1 MSTTEKTTVSFILND
16 IPQTLSVNPL
26 RRFSDVLREDL
37 GLTGT
42 KVGCDAGDC
51 GACTILV
58 DGEQRYA
65 CLTAVGQL
73 EGHSARTVEGLAK
86 NGDLTALQQAFLD
99 EGAAQCGICTPG
111 MLMAAQSLLDRTPN
125 PTEPQV
131 LDALG
136 GVLCRCTGYTKI
148 VEAVLKAGQT
158 SASEATPPS
167 GSAVGSRMVKVDGK
181 QKLTGEEIFSAD
193 YAPEDSL
200 WLRAIRSP
208 HPRAKFTLAHPEK
221 VLNKYPGI
229 VKILTADDVTGNN
242 GFGIYPHIKDQPVL
256 AKDHVRFRGEAVVAL
271 VGERDAVESVS
282 EEDLGL
288 TWEPLEAI
296 RGWDAA
302 LSGKLEPVQAEIP
315 DNILAEGLLKKND
328 VEKAFA
334 ESFAVAEGNWTTSAV
349 EHGYI
354 EPEAGYARKVGQR
367 LEIFVCTQSPYMD
380 QTEVAQVLGLELE
393 QIRIIPSAVGGAF
406 GGKLDLSVQP
416 LVALAAWILE
426 RPVRCIYTRPE
437 SLASTTKRHPVQM
450 RAKAGCTRDGML
462 TAYEYHGDFNTGAYA
477 SWGPTVADRVPI
489 HCSGPYFV
497 PNVFAKTR
505 ALLTNESP
513 SGAFRGFGTPQ
524 AAIANDALL
533 DELAEKVGMDALD
546 FRIKNALRKGDRTP
560 TNQLLENSVGQL
572 ECLESLKSRW
582 DSWRKEAEVFN
593 QKNTKLKRGVGC
605 GSAWYGC
612 GNTSLSNPS
621 TIRVG
626 INGEGKLTLYNGA
639 MDIGQGANTIM
650 VQICADALGLPA
662 SQFEYVMGD
671 TDLTA
676 DAGKTSASRQA
687 FVSGK
692 ATQLAGE
699 HLRTQII
706 HLAEATENA
715 TLHLEQ
721 NGTSGSGEIIVA
733 DETGEHVI
741 VLADILPQTNGDVL
755 TGEGT
760 FDPPTTPLDENR
772 QGSPYATYGFGAHIA
787 EVEVDIMLG
796 TTKVL
801 RLAAAHDVGKTIN
814 PTLVE
819 GQIHGGVAQG
829 LGLALMEEYVQ
840 GVSENLHDY
849 LLPTVGDMPEI
860 EVILIEDPEPLGPY
874 GAKGIG
880 EHALIPTAP
889 AILGGIKHA
898 TGVSIRHVPATPDR
912 VFTAL
917 QEAGKNNG

>member
-16 IPQTLSVNPL
+16 LPQTLAVNPL

-73 EGHSARTVEGLAK
+73 EGHNARTVEGLAK

-99 EGAAQCGICTPG
+99 EGAAQCGICSPG

-158 SASEATPPS
+158 SSSEPTPSS

-181 QKLTGEEIFSAD
+181 QKVTGEEIYSAD
-193 YAPEDSL
+193 YTPEDSL

-208 HPRAKFTLAHPEK
+208 HPRAKFTLAQPEK
-221 VLNKYPGI
+221 VLKKYPGI
-229 VKILTADDVTGNN
+229 IKILTADDVTGNN

-271 VGERDAVESVS
+271 IGERENVESVS

-296 RGWDAA
+296 RGCDAA
-302 LSGKLEPVQAEIP
+302 LSGKLEPVQSEIV
-315 DNILAEGLLKKND
+315 DNILAEGFLKKND

-334 ESFAVAEGNWTTSAV
+334 ESFAVAEGVWTTSAV
-349 EHGYI
+349 EHGYL
-354 EPEAGYARKVGQR
+354 EPEAGYATKIGQR

-380 QTEVAQVLGLELE
+380 QTEVAQFLGIEPG
-393 QIRIIPSAVGGAF
+393 QVRIIPSAVGGGF
-406 GGKLDLSVQP
+406 GGKLDISVQP
-416 LVALAAWILE
+416 LVALAAWILG
-426 RPVRCIYTRPE
+426 RPVRSIYTRPE
-437 SLASTTKRHPVQM
+437 SMVSTTKRHPVQM
-450 RAKAGCTRDGML
+450 SARAGCSKDGKL

-477 SWGPTVADRVPI
+477 SWGPTVADRVPV

-497 PNVFAKTR
+497 PNVLSQSR

-533 DELAEKVGMDALD
+533 DVLAEKIGMDALE
-546 FRIKNALRKGDRTP
+546 FRIKNALRKGDRTA
-560 TNQLLENSVGQL
+560 TNQLLENSVGQV

-582 DSWRKEAEVFN
+582 VKWRKQAEDFN
-593 QKNTKLKRGVGC
+593 QNNKNVKRGVGC

-639 MDIGQGANTIM
+639 MDIGQGTNTIM

-699 HLRTQII
+699 HLRGQII
-706 HLAEATENA
+706 QLAEASENA
-715 TLHLEQ
+715 TLYLEQ
-721 NGTSGSGEIIVA
+721 NGSVGSGKLIVE
-733 DETGEHVI
+733 DEAGEHVI

-760 FDPPTTPLDENR
+760 FDPPTTTLDENG

-787 EVEVDIMLG
+787 EVEVDTLLG

-814 PTLVE
+814 PTQVE
-819 GQIHGGVAQG
+819 GQIQGGIAQG
-829 LGLALMEEYVQ
+829 LGMALMEEYVQ
-840 GVSENLHDY
+840 CVSENLHDY
-849 LLPTVGDMPEI
+849 LMPTVGDMPEI
-860 EVILIEDPEPLGPY
+860 EIILIEDPEPLGPY

-889 AILGGIKHA
+889 AILAGIKHA
-898 TGVSIRHVPATPDR
+898 TGISIRHVPATPDR

-917 QEAGKNNG
+917 QEAGK

>member
-16 IPQTLSVNPL
+16 LPQTLAVNPL

-73 EGHSARTVEGLAK
+73 EGHNARTVEGLAK
-86 NGDLTALQQAFLD
+86 NGDLTPLQQAFLD

-125 PTEPQV
+125 PTEAQV

-158 SASEATPPS
+158 SSSEPTPSS

-181 QKLTGEEIFSAD
+181 QKVTGEEIYSAD
-193 YAPEDSL
+193 YTPEDSL

-208 HPRAKFTLAHPEK
+208 HPRAKFTLAQPEK
-221 VLNKYPGI
+221 VLKKYPGI
-229 VKILTADDVTGNN
+229 IKILTADDVTGNN
-242 GFGIYPHIKDQPVL
+242 GFGIYAHIKDQPVL

-271 VGERDAVESVS
+271 IGERENVESVS

-296 RGWDAA
+296 RGCDAA
-302 LSGKLEPVQAEIP
+302 LSGKLEPVQSEIV
-315 DNILAEGLLKKND
+315 DNILAEGFLKKND

-334 ESFAVAEGNWTTSAV
+334 ESFAVAEGVWTTSAV
-349 EHGYI
+349 EHGYL
-354 EPEAGYARKVGQR
+354 EPEAGYARKIGQR

-380 QTEVAQVLGLELE
+380 QTEVAQFLGIEPG
-393 QIRIIPSAVGGAF
+393 QVRIIPSAVGGGF
-406 GGKLDLSVQP
+406 GGKLDISVQP
-416 LVALAAWILE
+416 LVALAAWILG
-426 RPVRCIYTRPE
+426 RPVRSIYTRPE
-437 SLASTTKRHPVQM
+437 SMVSTTKRHPVQM
-450 RAKAGCTRDGML
+450 SARAGCSKDGKL

-477 SWGPTVADRVPI
+477 SWGPTVADRVPV

-497 PNVFAKTR
+497 PNVLSQSR

-533 DELAEKVGMDALD
+533 DVLAEKIGMDALE
-546 FRIKNALRKGDRTP
+546 FRFKNALRKGDRTA
-560 TNQLLENSVGQL
+560 TNQLLENSVGQV

-582 DSWRKEAEVFN
+582 VKWRKQAEDFN
-593 QKNTKLKRGVGC
+593 QNNKNVKRGVGC

-639 MDIGQGANTIM
+639 MDIGQGTNTIM

-699 HLRTQII
+699 HLRGQII
-706 HLAEATENA
+706 QLAEASENA
-715 TLHLEQ
+715 TLYLEQ
-721 NGTSGSGEIIVA
+721 NGTVGSGKLIVE
-733 DETGEHVI
+733 DEAGEHVI

-760 FDPPTTPLDENR
+760 FDPPTTTLDENG

-787 EVEVDIMLG
+787 EVEVDTLLG

-814 PTLVE
+814 PTQVE
-819 GQIHGGVAQG
+819 GQIQGGIAQG
-829 LGLALMEEYVQ
+829 LGMALMEEYVQ
-840 GVSENLHDY
+840 CVSENLHDY
-849 LLPTVGDMPEI
+849 LMPTVGDMPEI
-860 EVILIEDPEPLGPY
+860 EIILIEDPEPLGPY

-889 AILGGIKHA
+889 AILAGIKHA
-898 TGVSIRHVPATPDR
+898 TGISIRHVPATPDR

-917 QEAGKNNG
+917 QEAGK

>member
-16 IPQTLSVNPL
+16 LPQTLAVNPL

-73 EGHSARTVEGLAK
+73 EGHNARTVEGLAK

-125 PTEPQV
+125 PTEAQV

-158 SASEATPPS
+158 SSSEPTPSS

-181 QKLTGEEIFSAD
+181 QKVTGEEIYSAD

-208 HPRAKFTLAHPEK
+208 HPRAKFTLAQPEK
-221 VLNKYPGI
+221 VLKKYPGI
-229 VKILTADDVTGNN
+229 IKILTADDVTGNN

-271 VGERDAVESVS
+271 IGERENVESVS

-296 RGWDAA
+296 RGCDAA
-302 LSGKLEPVQAEIP
+302 LSGKLEPVQSEIV
-315 DNILAEGLLKKND
+315 DNILAEGFLKKND

-334 ESFAVAEGNWTTSAV
+334 ESFAVAEGVWTTSAV
-349 EHGYI
+349 EHGYL
-354 EPEAGYARKVGQR
+354 EPEAGYATKIGQR

-380 QTEVAQVLGLELE
+380 QTEVAQFLGIEPG
-393 QIRIIPSAVGGAF
+393 QVRIIPSAVGGGF
-406 GGKLDLSVQP
+406 GGKLDISVQP
-416 LVALAAWILE
+416 LVALAAWILG
-426 RPVRCIYTRPE
+426 RPVRSIYTRPE
-437 SLASTTKRHPVQM
+437 SMVSTTKRHPVQM
-450 RAKAGCTRDGML
+450 SARAGCSKDGKL

-477 SWGPTVADRVPI
+477 SWGPTVADRVPV

-497 PNVFAKTR
+497 PNVLSQSR

-533 DELAEKVGMDALD
+533 DVLAEKIGMDALE
-546 FRIKNALRKGDRTP
+546 FRIKNALRKGDRTA
-560 TNQLLENSVGQL
+560 TNQLLENSVGQV

-582 DSWRKEAEVFN
+582 VKWRKQAEDFN
-593 QKNTKLKRGVGC
+593 QNNKNVKRGVGC

-639 MDIGQGANTIM
+639 MDIGQGTNTIM

-699 HLRTQII
+699 HLRGQII
-706 HLAEATENA
+706 QLAEASENA
-715 TLHLEQ
+715 TLYLEQ
-721 NGTSGSGEIIVA
+721 NGTVGSGKLIVE
-733 DETGEHVI
+733 DESGEHVI

-760 FDPPTTPLDENR
+760 FDPPTTTLDENG

-787 EVEVDIMLG
+787 EVEVDTLLG

-814 PTLVE
+814 PTQVE
-819 GQIHGGVAQG
+819 GQIQGGIAQG
-829 LGLALMEEYVQ
+829 LGMALMEEYVQ
-840 GVSENLHDY
+840 CVSENLHDY
-849 LLPTVGDMPEI
+849 LMPTVGDMPEI
-860 EVILIEDPEPLGPY
+860 EIILIEDPEPLGPY

-889 AILGGIKHA
+889 AILAGIKHA
-898 TGVSIRHVPATPDR
+898 TGISIRHVPATPDR

-917 QEAGKNNG
+917 QEAGK

>member
-16 IPQTLSVNPL
+16 LPQTLTVNPL

-37 GLTGT
+37 GLIGT

-73 EGHSARTVEGLAK
+73 EGHNAHTVEGLAK
-86 NGDLTALQQAFLD
+86 NSDLTALQQAFLD

-131 LDALG
+131 LDALS

-148 VEAVLKAGQT
+148 VEAVLKAGKT
-158 SASEATPPS
+158 SSSEPTPPS

-181 QKLTGEEIFSAD
+181 QKVTGEEIYSAD
-193 YAPEDSL
+193 YAPKDSL

-208 HPRAKFTLAHPEK
+208 HPRAKFTLAQPEK
-221 VLNKYPGI
+221 VLKKYPGI
-229 VKILTADDVTGNN
+229 IKILTAHDVTGNN

-271 VGERDAVESVS
+271 IGERENVESVS

-296 RGWDAA
+296 RGCDAA
-302 LSGKLEPVQAEIP
+302 LSGKLEPVQSEIV
-315 DNILAEGLLKKND
+315 DNILAEGFLKKND

-334 ESFAVAEGNWTTSAV
+334 ESFAVAEGVWTTSAV
-349 EHGYI
+349 EHGYL
-354 EPEAGYARKVGQR
+354 EPEAGYATKIGQR

-380 QTEVAQVLGLELE
+380 QTEVAQFLGIEPG
-393 QIRIIPSAVGGAF
+393 QVRIITSAVGGGF
-406 GGKLDLSVQP
+406 GGKLDISVQP
-416 LVALAAWILE
+416 LVALAAWILG
-426 RPVRCIYTRPE
+426 RPVRSIYTRPE
-437 SLASTTKRHPVQM
+437 SMVSTTKRHPVQM
-450 RAKAGCTRDGML
+450 SARAGCSKDGKL

-477 SWGPTVADRVPI
+477 SWGPTVADRVPV

-497 PNVFAKTR
+497 PNVLSQSR

-533 DELAEKVGMDALD
+533 DVLAEKIGMDALE
-546 FRIKNALRKGDRTP
+546 FRIKNALRKGDRTA
-560 TNQLLENSVGQL
+560 TNQLLENSVGQV

-582 DSWRKEAEVFN
+582 VKWRKQAEDFN
-593 QKNTKLKRGVGC
+593 QNNKNVKRGVGC
-605 GSAWYGC
+605 GSTWYGC

-662 SQFEYVMGD
+662 SQFKYVMGD

-699 HLRTQII
+699 HLRGQII
-706 HLAEATENA
+706 QLAEASENA
-715 TLHLEQ
+715 TLYLEQ
-721 NGTSGSGEIIVA
+721 NGSVGSGKLIVE
-733 DETGEHVI
+733 DESGEHVI

-760 FDPPTTPLDENR
+760 FDPPTTTLDENG

-787 EVEVDIMLG
+787 EVEVDALLG

-814 PTLVE
+814 PTQVE
-819 GQIHGGVAQG
+819 GQIQGGIAQG
-829 LGLALMEEYVQ
+829 LGMALMEEYVQ
-840 GVSENLHDY
+840 CVSENLHDY
-849 LLPTVGDMPEI
+849 LMPTVGDMPEI
-860 EVILIEDPEPLGPY
+860 EIILIEDPEPLGPY

-889 AILGGIKHA
+889 AILAGIKHA
-898 TGVSIRHVPATPDR
+898 IGISIRHVPATPDR

-917 QEAGKNNG
+917 QEAGK

>member
-16 IPQTLSVNPL
+16 LPQTLAVNPL

-73 EGHSARTVEGLAK
+73 EGHNARTVEGLAK

-99 EGAAQCGICTPG
+99 EGAAQCGICSPG

-158 SASEATPPS
+158 SSSEPTPSS

-181 QKLTGEEIFSAD
+181 QKVTGEEIYSAD

-208 HPRAKFTLAHPEK
+208 HPRAKFTLAQPEK
-221 VLNKYPGI
+221 VLKKYPGI
-229 VKILTADDVTGNN
+229 IKILTADDVTGNN
-242 GFGIYPHIKDQPVL
+242 GFGIYAHIKDQPVL

-271 VGERDAVESVS
+271 IGERENVESVS

-296 RGWDAA
+296 RGCDAA
-302 LSGKLEPVQAEIP
+302 LSGKLEPVQSEIV
-315 DNILAEGLLKKND
+315 DNILAEGFLKKND

-334 ESFAVAEGNWTTSAV
+334 ESFAVAEGVWTTSAV
-349 EHGYI
+349 EHGYL
-354 EPEAGYARKVGQR
+354 EPEAGYATKIGQR

-380 QTEVAQVLGLELE
+380 QTEVAQFLGIEPG
-393 QIRIIPSAVGGAF
+393 QVRIIPSAVGGGF
-406 GGKLDLSVQP
+406 GGKLDISVQP
-416 LVALAAWILE
+416 LVALAAWILG
-426 RPVRCIYTRPE
+426 RPVRSIYTRPE
-437 SLASTTKRHPVQM
+437 SMVSTTKRHPVQM
-450 RAKAGCTRDGML
+450 SARAGCSKDGKL

-477 SWGPTVADRVPI
+477 SWGPTVADRVPV

-497 PNVFAKTR
+497 PNVLSQSR

-533 DELAEKVGMDALD
+533 DVLAEKIGMDALE
-546 FRIKNALRKGDRTP
+546 FRIKNALRKGDRTA
-560 TNQLLENSVGQL
+560 TNQLLENSVGQV

-582 DSWRKEAEVFN
+582 VKWRKQAEDFN
-593 QKNTKLKRGVGC
+593 QNNKNVKRGVGC

-639 MDIGQGANTIM
+639 MDIGQGTNTIM

-699 HLRTQII
+699 HLRGQII
-706 HLAEATENA
+706 QLAEASENA
-715 TLHLEQ
+715 TLYLEQ
-721 NGTSGSGEIIVA
+721 NGSVGSGKLIVE
-733 DETGEHVI
+733 DESGEHVI

-760 FDPPTTPLDENR
+760 FDPPTTTLDENG

-787 EVEVDIMLG
+787 EVEVDTLLG

-814 PTLVE
+814 PTQVE
-819 GQIHGGVAQG
+819 GQIQGGIAQG
-829 LGLALMEEYVQ
+829 LGMALMEEYVQ
-840 GVSENLHDY
+840 CVSENLHDY
-849 LLPTVGDMPEI
+849 LMPTVGDMPEI
-860 EVILIEDPEPLGPY
+860 EIILIEDPEPLGPY

-889 AILGGIKHA
+889 AILAGIKHA
-898 TGVSIRHVPATPDR
+898 TGISIRHVPATPDR

-917 QEAGKNNG
+917 QEAGK

>member
-16 IPQTLSVNPL
+16 LPQTLAVNPL

-73 EGHSARTVEGLAK
+73 EGHNARTVEGLAK

-125 PTEPQV
+125 PTEAQV

-158 SASEATPPS
+158 SSSEPTPSS

-181 QKLTGEEIFSAD
+181 QKVTGEEIYSAD
-193 YAPEDSL
+193 YTPEDSL

-208 HPRAKFTLAHPEK
+208 HPRAKFTLAQPEK
-221 VLNKYPGI
+221 VLKIYPGI
-229 VKILTADDVTGNN
+229 IKILTADDVTGNN

-271 VGERDAVESVS
+271 IGERENVESVS

-296 RGWDAA
+296 RGCDAA
-302 LSGKLEPVQAEIP
+302 LSGKLEPVQSEIV
-315 DNILAEGLLKKND
+315 DNILAEGFLKKND
-328 VEKAFA
+328 AEKAFT
-334 ESFAVAEGNWTTSAV
+334 ESFAVAEGVWTTSAV
-349 EHGYI
+349 EHGYL
-354 EPEAGYARKVGQR
+354 EPEAGYARKIGQR

-380 QTEVAQVLGLELE
+380 QTEVAQFLGIEPG
-393 QIRIIPSAVGGAF
+393 QVRIIPSAVGGGF
-406 GGKLDLSVQP
+406 GGKLDISVQP
-416 LVALAAWILE
+416 LVALAAWILG
-426 RPVRCIYTRPE
+426 RPVRSIYTRPE
-437 SLASTTKRHPVQM
+437 SMVSTTKRHPVQM
-450 RAKAGCTRDGML
+450 SARAGCSKDGKL

-477 SWGPTVADRVPI
+477 SWGPTVADRVPV

-497 PNVFAKTR
+497 PNVLSQSR

-533 DELAEKVGMDALD
+533 DVLAEKIGMDALE
-546 FRIKNALRKGDRTP
+546 FRIKNALRKGDRTA
-560 TNQLLENSVGQL
+560 TNQLLENSVGQV

-582 DSWRKEAEVFN
+582 VKWRKQAEDFN
-593 QKNTKLKRGVGC
+593 QNNKNVKRGVGC

-639 MDIGQGANTIM
+639 MDIGQGTNTIM

-699 HLRTQII
+699 HLRGQII
-706 HLAEATENA
+706 QLAEASENA
-715 TLHLEQ
+715 TLYLEQ
-721 NGTSGSGEIIVA
+721 NGSVGSGKLIVE
-733 DETGEHVI
+733 DESGEHVI

-760 FDPPTTPLDENR
+760 FDPPTTTLDENG

-787 EVEVDIMLG
+787 EVEVDTLLG

-814 PTLVE
+814 PTQVE
-819 GQIHGGVAQG
+819 GQIQGGIAQG
-829 LGLALMEEYVQ
+829 LGMALMEEYVQ
-840 GVSENLHDY
+840 CVSENLHDY
-849 LLPTVGDMPEI
+849 LMPTVGDMPEI
-860 EVILIEDPEPLGPY
+860 EIILIEDPEPLGPY

-889 AILGGIKHA
+889 AILAGIKHA
-898 TGVSIRHVPATPDR
+898 TGISIRHVPATPDR

-917 QEAGKNNG
+917 QEAGK

>member
-1 MSTTEKTTVSFILND
+1 MSTTEKTTVTFILND
-16 IPQTLSVNPL
+16 LPQTLAVNPL

-73 EGHSARTVEGLAK
+73 EGHNARTVEGLAK

-131 LDALG
+131 LDALS

-148 VEAVLKAGQT
+148 VEAVLKTGQT
-158 SASEATPPS
+158 ASESVPET

-181 QKLTGEEIFSAD
+181 QKVTGDEIYSAD

-208 HPRAKFTLAHPEK
+208 HPRAKFTLAQPEK
-221 VLNKYPGI
+221 VLKKYPGI
-229 VKILTADDVTGNN
+229 IKIITADDVTGNN

-271 VGERDAVESVS
+271 IGERENVESAS

-296 RGWDAA
+296 RGCDAA
-302 LSGKLEPVQAEIP
+302 LSGKLEPVQSEIV
-315 DNILAEGLLKKND
+315 DNILAEGFLKKND
-328 VEKAFA
+328 AEKAFT
-334 ESFAVAEGNWTTSAV
+334 ESFAVAEGVWTTSAV
-349 EHGYI
+349 EHGYL
-354 EPEAGYARKVGQR
+354 EPEAGYARKIGQR

-380 QTEVAQVLGLELE
+380 QTEVAQFLGIEPR
-393 QIRIIPSAVGGAF
+393 QVRIIPSAVGGGF
-406 GGKLDLSVQP
+406 GGKLDISVQP
-416 LVALAAWILE
+416 LVALAAWILG
-426 RPVRCIYTRPE
+426 RPVRSIYTRPE
-437 SLASTTKRHPVQM
+437 SMVSTTKRHPVQM
-450 RAKAGCTRDGML
+450 SARAGCSKDGKL
-462 TAYEYHGDFNTGAYA
+462 TAYEYHGNFNTGAYA
-477 SWGPTVADRVPI
+477 SWGPTVADRVPV

-497 PNVFAKTR
+497 PNVLSQSR

-533 DELAEKVGMDALD
+533 DVLAEKIGMDALE
-546 FRIKNALRKGDRTP
+546 FRIKNALRKGDRTA
-560 TNQLLENSVGQL
+560 TNQLLENSVGQV

-582 DSWRKEAEVFN
+582 VKWRKQAEDFN
-593 QKNTKLKRGVGC
+593 QNNKNVKRGVGC

-639 MDIGQGANTIM
+639 MDIGQGTNTIM

-699 HLRTQII
+699 HLRGQII
-706 HLAEATENA
+706 QLAEASENA
-715 TLHLEQ
+715 TLYLEQ
-721 NGTSGSGEIIVA
+721 NGSVGSGKLIVE
-733 DETGEHVI
+733 DESGEHVI

-760 FDPPTTPLDENR
+760 FDPPTTTLDENG

-787 EVEVDIMLG
+787 EVEVDTLLG

-814 PTLVE
+814 PTQVE
-819 GQIHGGVAQG
+819 GQIQGGIAQG
-829 LGLALMEEYVQ
+829 LGMALMEEYVQ
-840 GVSENLHDY
+840 CVSENLHDY
-849 LLPTVGDMPEI
+849 LMPTVGDMPEI
-860 EVILIEDPEPLGPY
+860 EIILIEDPEPLGPY

-889 AILGGIKHA
+889 AILAGIKHA

-917 QEAGKNNG
+917 QEAGK

>member
-16 IPQTLSVNPL
+16 LPQTLAVNPL

-73 EGHSARTVEGLAK
+73 EGHNARTVEGLAK

-125 PTEPQV
+125 PTEAQV

-158 SASEATPPS
+158 SSSEPTPSS

-181 QKLTGEEIFSAD
+181 QKVTGEEIYSAD
-193 YAPEDSL
+193 YTPEDSL

-208 HPRAKFTLAHPEK
+208 HPRAKFTLAQPEK
-221 VLNKYPGI
+221 VLKKYPGI
-229 VKILTADDVTGNN
+229 IKILTADDVTGNN

-271 VGERDAVESVS
+271 IGERENVESVS

-296 RGWDAA
+296 RGCDAA
-302 LSGKLEPVQAEIP
+302 LSGKLEPVQSEIV
-315 DNILAEGLLKKND
+315 DNILAEGFLKKND

-334 ESFAVAEGNWTTSAV
+334 ESFAVAEGVWTTSAV
-349 EHGYI
+349 EHGYL
-354 EPEAGYARKVGQR
+354 EPEAGYATKIGQR

-380 QTEVAQVLGLELE
+380 QTEVAQFLGIEPG
-393 QIRIIPSAVGGAF
+393 QVRIIPSAVGGGF
-406 GGKLDLSVQP
+406 GGKLDISVQP
-416 LVALAAWILE
+416 LVALAAWILG
-426 RPVRCIYTRPE
+426 RPVRSIYTRPE
-437 SLASTTKRHPVQM
+437 SMVSTTKRHPVQM
-450 RAKAGCTRDGML
+450 SARAGCSKDGKL

-477 SWGPTVADRVPI
+477 SWGPTVADRVPV

-497 PNVFAKTR
+497 PNVLSQSR

-533 DELAEKVGMDALD
+533 DVLAEKIGMDALE
-546 FRIKNALRKGDRTP
+546 FRIKNALRKGDRTA
-560 TNQLLENSVGQL
+560 TNQLLENSVGQV

-582 DSWRKEAEVFN
+582 VKWRKQAEDFN
-593 QKNTKLKRGVGC
+593 QNNKNVKRGVGC

-639 MDIGQGANTIM
+639 MDIGQGTNTIM

-699 HLRTQII
+699 HLRGQII
-706 HLAEATENA
+706 QLAEASENA
-715 TLHLEQ
+715 TLYLEQ
-721 NGTSGSGEIIVA
+721 NGSVGSGELIVE
-733 DETGEHVI
+733 DESGEHVI

-755 TGEGT
+755 TGEGM
-760 FDPPTTPLDENR
+760 FDPPTTTLDENG

-787 EVEVDIMLG
+787 EVEVDTLLG

-814 PTLVE
+814 PTQVE
-819 GQIHGGVAQG
+819 GQIQGGIAQG
-829 LGLALMEEYVQ
+829 LGMALMEEYVQ
-840 GVSENLHDY
+840 CVSENLHDY
-849 LLPTVGDMPEI
+849 LMPTVGDMPEI
-860 EVILIEDPEPLGPY
+860 EIILIEDPEPLGPY

-889 AILGGIKHA
+889 AILAGIKHA
-898 TGVSIRHVPATPDR
+898 TGISIRHVPATPDR

-917 QEAGKNNG
+917 QEAGK

>member
-1 MSTTEKTTVSFILND
+1 MSKIQKTTVSFTLND
-16 IPQTLSVNPL
+16 LPQTLSVNPL
-26 RRFSDVLREDL
+26 RRFSDILRKDL

-51 GACTILV
+51 GACTILI

-65 CLTAVGQL
+65 CLTAIGQL
-73 EGHSARTVEGLAK
+73 EGHKIRTVEGLAK
-86 NGDLTALQQAFLD
+86 NGDLNLLQQAFLD

-111 MLMAAQSLLDRTPN
+111 MLMAAKSLLDRTPK
-125 PTEPQV
+125 PTEKQV
-131 LDALG
+131 LEALS

-148 VEAVLKAGQT
+148 VEAVLKARQT
-158 SASEATPPS
+158 SLEPVDEAGT
-167 GSAVGSRMVKVDGK
+167 AVGSRMAKVDGK
-181 QKLTGEEIFSAD
+181 QKLTGEEIYSAD
-193 YAPEDSL
+193 HAPEDSL
-200 WLRAIRSP
+200 WLRTIRSP
-208 HPRAKFTLAHPEK
+208 HPRAKFTLNQPENA
-221 VLNKYPGI
+221 LRNNPGL
-229 VKILTADDVTGNN
+229 VKIFTSEDITGNN

-256 AKDHVRFRGEAVVAL
+256 AEGHVRFRGEAVIAL
-271 VGERDAVESVS
+271 VGERESVESVS

-296 RGWDAA
+296 RGWDMA
-302 LSGKLEPVQAEIP
+302 LSGKLKPVQSEIV
-315 DNILAEGLLKKND
+315 DNILAEGFLKKND
-328 VEKAFA
+328 VDKAFA
-334 ESFAVAEGNWTTSAV
+334 DSFVVAEGDWTTSAV

-354 EPEAGYARKVGQR
+354 EPEAGFARKVGQR

-380 QTEVAQVLGLELE
+380 QTEVAQFLGLEPE
-393 QIRIIPSAVGGAF
+393 QIRIIPSAVGGGF
-406 GGKLDLSVQP
+406 GGKLDISVQP
-416 LVALAAWILE
+416 LVALAAWILD

-437 SLASTTKRHPVQM
+437 SMVSTTKRHPVQM
-450 RAKAGCTRDGML
+450 SAKAGCSKDGKL

-497 PNVFAKTR
+497 PNVLAKTR

-533 DELAEKVGMDALD
+533 DELAEKIGMDALE

-560 TNQLLENSVGQL
+560 TNQLLEKSVGQV

-582 DSWRKEAEVFN
+582 RKWRKEAEIFN
-593 QKNTKLKRGVGC
+593 QNNTNIKRGVGC

-626 INGEGKLTLYNGA
+626 INGKGKLTLYNGA

-650 VQICADALGLPA
+650 VQICSDALGLPA

-699 HLRTQII
+699 NLRLQII
-706 HLAEATENA
+706 QLSEASENA
-715 TLHLEQ
+715 NLRLEQ
-721 NGTSGSGEIIVA
+721 NKNVGSGKLIVE
-733 DETGEHVI
+733 DEAGEHVI
-741 VLADILPQTNGDVL
+741 VLADILPQSNGDVL
-755 TGEGT
+755 IGEGM
-760 FDPPTTPLDENR
+760 FDPPTTTLDENG

-787 EVEVDIMLG
+787 EVEVDILLG

-801 RLAAAHDVGKTIN
+801 RMAAAHDLGKTIN
-814 PTLVE
+814 PTQVE
-819 GQIHGGVAQG
+819 GQIQGGIAQG
-829 LGLALMEEYVQ
+829 LGMALMEEYIQ
-840 GVSENLHDY
+840 CVSENLHDY
-849 LLPTVGDMPEI
+849 LMPTVGDMPEI
-860 EVILIEDPEPLGPY
+860 DIILIEDPEPLGPY

-889 AILGGIKHA
+889 AILAGIKHA
-898 TGVSIRHVPATPDR
+898 TGVSIRHLPATPDR
-912 VFTAL
+912 VYTAIK
-917 QEAGKNNG
+917 ESGNNYE

>member
-1 MSTTEKTTVSFILND
+1 
-16 IPQTLSVNPL
+16 
-26 RRFSDVLREDL
+26 
-37 GLTGT
+37 
-42 KVGCDAGDC
+42 
-51 GACTILV
+51 
-58 DGEQRYA
+58 
-65 CLTAVGQL
+65 
-73 EGHSARTVEGLAK
+73 
-86 NGDLTALQQAFLD
+86 
-99 EGAAQCGICTPG
+99 

-131 LDALG
+131 LDALS

-158 SASEATPPS
+158 SSESVPET

-181 QKLTGEEIFSAD
+181 QKVTGDEIYSAD

-208 HPRAKFTLAHPEK
+208 HPRAKFTLAQPEK
-221 VLNKYPGI
+221 VLKKYPGI
-229 VKILTADDVTGNN
+229 IKIITADDVTGNN

-271 VGERDAVESVS
+271 IGERENVESAS

-296 RGWDAA
+296 RGCDAA
-302 LSGKLEPVQAEIP
+302 LSGKLEPVQSEIV
-315 DNILAEGLLKKND
+315 DNILAEGFLKKND
-328 VEKAFA
+328 AEKAFT
-334 ESFAVAEGNWTTSAV
+334 ESFAVAEGVWTTSAV
-349 EHGYI
+349 EHGYL
-354 EPEAGYARKVGQR
+354 EPEAGYARKIGQR

-380 QTEVAQVLGLELE
+380 QTEVAQFLGIEPR
-393 QIRIIPSAVGGAF
+393 QVRIIPSAVGGGF
-406 GGKLDLSVQP
+406 GGKLDISVQP
-416 LVALAAWILE
+416 LVALAAWILG
-426 RPVRCIYTRPE
+426 RPVRSIYTRPE
-437 SLASTTKRHPVQM
+437 SMVSTTKRHPVQM
-450 RAKAGCTRDGML
+450 SARAGCSKDGKL
-462 TAYEYHGDFNTGAYA
+462 TAYEYHGNFNTGAYA
-477 SWGPTVADRVPI
+477 SWGPTVADRVPV

-497 PNVFAKTR
+497 PNVLSQSR

-533 DELAEKVGMDALD
+533 DVLAEKIGMDALE
-546 FRIKNALRKGDRTP
+546 FRIKNALRKGDRTA
-560 TNQLLENSVGQL
+560 TNQLLENSVGQV

-582 DSWRKEAEVFN
+582 VKWRKQAEDFN
-593 QKNTKLKRGVGC
+593 QNNKNVKRGVGC

-639 MDIGQGANTIM
+639 MDIGQGTNTIM

-699 HLRTQII
+699 HLRGQII
-706 HLAEATENA
+706 QLAEASENA
-715 TLHLEQ
+715 TLYLEQ
-721 NGTSGSGEIIVA
+721 NGSVGSGKLIVE
-733 DETGEHVI
+733 DESGEHVI

-760 FDPPTTPLDENR
+760 FDPPTTTLDENG

-787 EVEVDIMLG
+787 EVEVDTLLG

-814 PTLVE
+814 PTQVE
-819 GQIHGGVAQG
+819 GQIQGGIAQG
-829 LGLALMEEYVQ
+829 LGMALMEEYVQ
-840 GVSENLHDY
+840 CVSENLHDY
-849 LLPTVGDMPEI
+849 LMPTVGDMPEI
-860 EVILIEDPEPLGPY
+860 EIILIEDPEPLGPY

-889 AILGGIKHA
+889 AILAGIKHA

-917 QEAGKNNG
+917 QEAGK

>member
-1 MSTTEKTTVSFILND
+1 MSTTEKTTVTFILND
-16 IPQTLSVNPL
+16 LPQTLAVNPL

-73 EGHSARTVEGLAK
+73 EGHNARTVEGLAK

-131 LDALG
+131 LDALS

-158 SASEATPPS
+158 SSESVPET

-181 QKLTGEEIFSAD
+181 QKVTGEEIYSAD

-208 HPRAKFTLAHPEK
+208 HPRAKFTLAQPEK
-221 VLNKYPGI
+221 VLKKYPGI
-229 VKILTADDVTGNN
+229 IKIITADDVTGNN

-271 VGERDAVESVS
+271 IGERENVESAS

-296 RGWDAA
+296 RGCDAA
-302 LSGKLEPVQAEIP
+302 LSGKLEPVQSEIV
-315 DNILAEGLLKKND
+315 DNILAEGFLKKND
-328 VEKAFA
+328 AEKAFT
-334 ESFAVAEGNWTTSAV
+334 ESFAVAEGVWTTSAV
-349 EHGYI
+349 EHGYL
-354 EPEAGYARKVGQR
+354 EPEAGYARKIGQR

-380 QTEVAQVLGLELE
+380 QTEVAQFLGIEPR
-393 QIRIIPSAVGGAF
+393 QVRIIPSAVGGGF
-406 GGKLDLSVQP
+406 GGKLDISVQP
-416 LVALAAWILE
+416 LVALAAWILG
-426 RPVRCIYTRPE
+426 RPVRSIYTRPE
-437 SLASTTKRHPVQM
+437 SMVSTTKRHPVQM
-450 RAKAGCTRDGML
+450 SARAGCSKDGKL

-477 SWGPTVADRVPI
+477 SWGPTVADRVPV

-497 PNVFAKTR
+497 PNVLSQSR

-533 DELAEKVGMDALD
+533 DVLAEKIGMDALE
-546 FRIKNALRKGDRTP
+546 FRIKNALRKGDRTA
-560 TNQLLENSVGQL
+560 TNQLLENSVGQV

-582 DSWRKEAEVFN
+582 VKWRKQAEDFN
-593 QKNTKLKRGVGC
+593 QNNKNVKRGVGC

-639 MDIGQGANTIM
+639 MDIGQGTNTIM

-699 HLRTQII
+699 HLRGQII
-706 HLAEATENA
+706 QLAEASENA
-715 TLHLEQ
+715 TLYLEQ
-721 NGTSGSGEIIVA
+721 NGSVGSGKLIVE
-733 DETGEHVI
+733 DESGEHVI

-760 FDPPTTPLDENR
+760 FDPPTTTLDENG

-787 EVEVDIMLG
+787 EVEVDTLLG

-814 PTLVE
+814 PTQVE
-819 GQIHGGVAQG
+819 GQIQGGIAQG
-829 LGLALMEEYVQ
+829 LGMALMEEYVQ
-840 GVSENLHDY
+840 CVSENLHDY
-849 LLPTVGDMPEI
+849 LMPTVGDMPEI
-860 EVILIEDPEPLGPY
+860 EIILIEDPEPLGPY

-889 AILGGIKHA
+889 AILAGIKHA

-917 QEAGKNNG
+917 QEAGK

>member
-16 IPQTLSVNPL
+16 LPQTLAVNPL

-73 EGHSARTVEGLAK
+73 EGHNARTVEGLAK

-158 SASEATPPS
+158 SSSEPTPPS

-181 QKLTGEEIFSAD
+181 QKVTGEEIYSAD
-193 YAPEDSL
+193 YTPEDSL

-208 HPRAKFTLAHPEK
+208 HPRAKFTLAQPEK
-221 VLNKYPGI
+221 VLKKYPGI
-229 VKILTADDVTGNN
+229 IKILTADDVTGNN

-271 VGERDAVESVS
+271 IGERENVESVS

-296 RGWDAA
+296 RGCDAA
-302 LSGKLEPVQAEIP
+302 LSGKLEPVQSEIV
-315 DNILAEGLLKKND
+315 DNILAEGFLKKND

-334 ESFAVAEGNWTTSAV
+334 ESFAVAEGVWTTSAV
-349 EHGYI
+349 EHGYL
-354 EPEAGYARKVGQR
+354 EPEAGYATKIGQR

-380 QTEVAQVLGLELE
+380 QTEVAQFLGIEPG
-393 QIRIIPSAVGGAF
+393 QVRIIPSAVGGGF
-406 GGKLDLSVQP
+406 GGKLDISVQP
-416 LVALAAWILE
+416 LVALAAWILG
-426 RPVRCIYTRPE
+426 RPVRSIYTRPE
-437 SLASTTKRHPVQM
+437 SMVSTTKRHPVQM
-450 RAKAGCTRDGML
+450 SARAGCSKDGKL

-477 SWGPTVADRVPI
+477 SWGPTVADRVPV

-497 PNVFAKTR
+497 PNVLSQSR

-533 DELAEKVGMDALD
+533 DVLAEKIGMDALE
-546 FRIKNALRKGDRTP
+546 FRIKNALRKGDRTA
-560 TNQLLENSVGQL
+560 TNQLLENSVGQV

-582 DSWRKEAEVFN
+582 VKWRKQAEDFN
-593 QKNTKLKRGVGC
+593 QNNKNVKRGVGC

-639 MDIGQGANTIM
+639 MDIGQGTNTIM

-699 HLRTQII
+699 HLRGQII
-706 HLAEATENA
+706 QLAEASENA
-715 TLHLEQ
+715 TLYLEQ
-721 NGTSGSGEIIVA
+721 NGSVGSGKLIVE
-733 DETGEHVI
+733 DESGEHVI

-760 FDPPTTPLDENR
+760 FDPPTTTLDENG

-787 EVEVDIMLG
+787 EVEVDTLLG

-814 PTLVE
+814 PTQVE
-819 GQIHGGVAQG
+819 GQIQGGIAQG
-829 LGLALMEEYVQ
+829 LGMALMEEYVQ
-840 GVSENLHDY
+840 CVSENLHDY
-849 LLPTVGDMPEI
+849 LMPTVGDMPEI
-860 EVILIEDPEPLGPY
+860 EIILIEDPEPLGPY

-889 AILGGIKHA
+889 AILAGIKHA
-898 TGVSIRHVPATPDR
+898 TGISIRHVPATPDR

-917 QEAGKNNG
+917 QEAGK

>member
-16 IPQTLSVNPL
+16 LPQTLAVNPL

-73 EGHSARTVEGLAK
+73 EGHNARTVEGLAK

-125 PTEPQV
+125 PTEAQV

-158 SASEATPPS
+158 SSSEPTPSS

-181 QKLTGEEIFSAD
+181 QKVTGEEIYSAD

-208 HPRAKFTLAHPEK
+208 HPRAKFTLAQPEK
-221 VLNKYPGI
+221 VLKKYPGI
-229 VKILTADDVTGNN
+229 IKILTADDVTGNN
-242 GFGIYPHIKDQPVL
+242 GFGIYAHIKDQPVL

-271 VGERDAVESVS
+271 IGERENVESVS

-296 RGWDAA
+296 RGCDAA
-302 LSGKLEPVQAEIP
+302 LSGKLEPVQSEIV
-315 DNILAEGLLKKND
+315 DNILAEGFLKKND

-334 ESFAVAEGNWTTSAV
+334 ESFAVAEGVWTTSAV
-349 EHGYI
+349 EHGYL
-354 EPEAGYARKVGQR
+354 EPEAGYATKIGQR

-380 QTEVAQVLGLELE
+380 QTEVAQFLGIEPG
-393 QIRIIPSAVGGAF
+393 QVRIIPSAVGGGF
-406 GGKLDLSVQP
+406 GGKLDISVQP
-416 LVALAAWILE
+416 LVALAAWILG
-426 RPVRCIYTRPE
+426 RPVRSIYTRPE
-437 SLASTTKRHPVQM
+437 SMVSTTKRHPVQM
-450 RAKAGCTRDGML
+450 SARAGCSKDGKL

-477 SWGPTVADRVPI
+477 SWGPTVADRVPV

-497 PNVFAKTR
+497 PNVLSQSR

-533 DELAEKVGMDALD
+533 DVLAEKIGMDALE
-546 FRIKNALRKGDRTP
+546 FRIKNALRKGDRTA
-560 TNQLLENSVGQL
+560 TNQLLENSVGQV

-582 DSWRKEAEVFN
+582 VKWRKQAEDFN
-593 QKNTKLKRGVGC
+593 QNNKNVKRGVGC

-639 MDIGQGANTIM
+639 MDIGQGTNTIM

-699 HLRTQII
+699 HLRGQII
-706 HLAEATENA
+706 QLAEASENA
-715 TLHLEQ
+715 TLYLEQ
-721 NGTSGSGEIIVA
+721 NGSVGSGKLIVE
-733 DETGEHVI
+733 DESGEHVI

-760 FDPPTTPLDENR
+760 FDPPTTTLDENG

-787 EVEVDIMLG
+787 EVEVDTLLG

-814 PTLVE
+814 PTQVE
-819 GQIHGGVAQG
+819 GQIQGGIAQG
-829 LGLALMEEYVQ
+829 LGMALMEEYVQ
-840 GVSENLHDY
+840 CVSENLHDY
-849 LLPTVGDMPEI
+849 LMPTVGDMPEI
-860 EVILIEDPEPLGPY
+860 EIILIEDPEPLGPY

-889 AILGGIKHA
+889 AILAGIKHA
-898 TGVSIRHVPATPDR
+898 TGISIRHVPATPDR

-917 QEAGKNNG
+917 QEAGK

>member
-16 IPQTLSVNPL
+16 LPQTLAVNPL

-73 EGHSARTVEGLAK
+73 EGHNARTVEGLAK

-125 PTEPQV
+125 PTEAQV

-158 SASEATPPS
+158 SSSEPTPSS

-181 QKLTGEEIFSAD
+181 QKVTGEEIYSAD
-193 YAPEDSL
+193 YTPEDSL

-208 HPRAKFTLAHPEK
+208 HPRAKFTLAQPEK
-221 VLNKYPGI
+221 VLKKYPGI
-229 VKILTADDVTGNN
+229 IKILTADDVTGNN

-271 VGERDAVESVS
+271 IGERENVESVS

-296 RGWDAA
+296 RGCDAA
-302 LSGKLEPVQAEIP
+302 LSGKLEPVQSEIV
-315 DNILAEGLLKKND
+315 DNILAEGFLKKND

-334 ESFAVAEGNWTTSAV
+334 ESFAVAEGVWTTSAV
-349 EHGYI
+349 EHGYL
-354 EPEAGYARKVGQR
+354 EPEAGYATKIGQR

-380 QTEVAQVLGLELE
+380 QTEVAQFLGIEPG
-393 QIRIIPSAVGGAF
+393 QVRIIPSAVGGGF
-406 GGKLDLSVQP
+406 GGKLDISVQP
-416 LVALAAWILE
+416 LVALAAWILG
-426 RPVRCIYTRPE
+426 RPVRSIYTRPE
-437 SLASTTKRHPVQM
+437 SMVSTTKRHPVQM
-450 RAKAGCTRDGML
+450 SARAGCSKDGKL

-477 SWGPTVADRVPI
+477 SWGPTVADRVPV

-497 PNVFAKTR
+497 PNVLSQSR

-533 DELAEKVGMDALD
+533 DVLAEKIGMDALE
-546 FRIKNALRKGDRTP
+546 FRIKNALRKGDRTA
-560 TNQLLENSVGQL
+560 TNQLLENSVGQV

-582 DSWRKEAEVFN
+582 VKWRKQAEDFN
-593 QKNTKLKRGVGC
+593 QNNKNVKRGVGC

-639 MDIGQGANTIM
+639 MDIGQGTNTIM

-699 HLRTQII
+699 HLRGQII
-706 HLAEATENA
+706 QLAEASENA
-715 TLHLEQ
+715 TLYLEQ
-721 NGTSGSGEIIVA
+721 NGTVGSGKLIVE
-733 DETGEHVI
+733 DESGEHVI

-760 FDPPTTPLDENR
+760 FDPPTTTLDENG

-787 EVEVDIMLG
+787 EVEVDTLLG

-814 PTLVE
+814 PTQVE
-819 GQIHGGVAQG
+819 GQIQGGIAQG
-829 LGLALMEEYVQ
+829 LGMALMEEYVQ
-840 GVSENLHDY
+840 CVSENLHDY
-849 LLPTVGDMPEI
+849 LMPTVGDMPEI
-860 EVILIEDPEPLGPY
+860 EIILIEDPEPLGPY

-889 AILGGIKHA
+889 AILAGIKHA
-898 TGVSIRHVPATPDR
+898 TGISIRHVPATPDR

-917 QEAGKNNG
+917 QEAGK

>member
-1 MSTTEKTTVSFILND
+1 MSKIHKTTVSFTLND
-16 IPQTLSVNPL
+16 LPQTLSVNPL
-26 RRFSDVLREDL
+26 RRFSDILRKDL

-51 GACTILV
+51 GACTILI

-65 CLTAVGQL
+65 CLTAIGQL
-73 EGHSARTVEGLAK
+73 EGQKIRTVEGLAK
-86 NGDLTALQQAFLD
+86 NGDLNLLQQAFLD

-111 MLMAAQSLLDRTPN
+111 MLMAAKSLLDRTPK
-125 PTEPQV
+125 PTEKQV
-131 LDALG
+131 LEALS

-148 VEAVLKAGQT
+148 VEAVLKARQT
-158 SASEATPPS
+158 SSEPVDEAGT
-167 GSAVGSRMVKVDGK
+167 AVGSRMAKVDGK
-181 QKLTGEEIFSAD
+181 QKLTGEEIYSAD
-193 YAPEDSL
+193 HAPEDSL
-200 WLRAIRSP
+200 WLRTIRSP
-208 HPRAKFTLAHPEK
+208 YPRAKFTLNQPEN
-221 VLNKYPGI
+221 VLRNNPGL
-229 VKILTADDVTGNN
+229 VKIFTSEDITGNN

-256 AKDHVRFRGEAVVAL
+256 AEGHVRFRGEAVIAL
-271 VGERDAVESVS
+271 VGERESVESVS

-296 RGWDAA
+296 RGWDMA
-302 LSGKLEPVQAEIP
+302 LSGKLKPVQSEIV
-315 DNILAEGLLKKND
+315 DNILAEGFLKKND
-328 VEKAFA
+328 VDKAFA
-334 ESFAVAEGNWTTSAV
+334 ESFVVAEGDWTTSAV

-354 EPEAGYARKVGQR
+354 EPEAGFARKVGQR

-380 QTEVAQVLGLELE
+380 QTEVAQFLGLKPE
-393 QIRIIPSAVGGAF
+393 QIRIIPSAVGGGF
-406 GGKLDLSVQP
+406 GGKLDISVQP
-416 LVALAAWILE
+416 LVALAAWILD

-437 SLASTTKRHPVQM
+437 SMVSTTKRHPVQM
-450 RAKAGCTRDGML
+450 SAKAGCSKDGKL

-497 PNVFAKTR
+497 PNVLAKTR

-533 DELAEKVGMDALD
+533 DELAEKIGMDALE

-560 TNQLLENSVGQL
+560 TNQLLEKSVGQV

-582 DSWRKEAEVFN
+582 RKWRKEAEIFN
-593 QKNTKLKRGVGC
+593 QNNTNIKRGVGC

-626 INGEGKLTLYNGA
+626 INGKGKLTLYNGA

-650 VQICADALGLPA
+650 VQICSDALGLPA

-699 HLRTQII
+699 NLRLQII
-706 HLAEATENA
+706 QLSEASENA
-715 TLHLEQ
+715 NLRLEQ
-721 NGTSGSGEIIVA
+721 NKNVGSGKLIVE
-733 DETGEHVI
+733 DEAGEHVI
-741 VLADILPQTNGDVL
+741 VLADILPQSNGDVL
-755 TGEGT
+755 IGEGM
-760 FDPPTTPLDENR
+760 FDPPTTTLDENG

-787 EVEVDIMLG
+787 EVEVDILLG

-801 RLAAAHDVGKTIN
+801 RMAAAHDLGKTIN
-814 PTLVE
+814 PTQVE
-819 GQIHGGVAQG
+819 GQIQGGIAQG
-829 LGLALMEEYVQ
+829 LGMALMEEYIQ
-840 GVSENLHDY
+840 CVSENLHDY
-849 LLPTVGDMPEI
+849 LMPTVGDMPEI
-860 EVILIEDPEPLGPY
+860 EIILIEDPEPLGPY

-889 AILGGIKHA
+889 AILAGIKHA
-898 TGVSIRHVPATPDR
+898 TGVSIRHLPATPDR
-912 VFTAL
+912 VYTAIK
-917 QEAGKNNG
+917 ESGNNYE

>member
-16 IPQTLSVNPL
+16 LPQTLAVNPL

-73 EGHSARTVEGLAK
+73 EGHNARTVEGLAK

-125 PTEPQV
+125 PTEAQV

-158 SASEATPPS
+158 SSSEPTPSS

-181 QKLTGEEIFSAD
+181 QKVTGEEIYSAD
-193 YAPEDSL
+193 YTPEDSL

-208 HPRAKFTLAHPEK
+208 HPRAKFTLAQPEK
-221 VLNKYPGI
+221 VLKKYPGI
-229 VKILTADDVTGNN
+229 IKILTADDVTGNN

-271 VGERDAVESVS
+271 IGERENVESVS

-296 RGWDAA
+296 RGCDAA
-302 LSGKLEPVQAEIP
+302 LSGKLEPVQSEIV
-315 DNILAEGLLKKND
+315 DNILAEGFLKKND

-334 ESFAVAEGNWTTSAV
+334 ESFAVAEGVWTTSAV
-349 EHGYI
+349 EHGYL
-354 EPEAGYARKVGQR
+354 EPEAGYATKIGQR

-380 QTEVAQVLGLELE
+380 QTEVAQFLGIEPG
-393 QIRIIPSAVGGAF
+393 QVRIIPSAVGGGF
-406 GGKLDLSVQP
+406 GGKLDISVQP
-416 LVALAAWILE
+416 LVALAAWILG
-426 RPVRCIYTRPE
+426 RPVRSIYTRPE
-437 SLASTTKRHPVQM
+437 SMVSTTKRHPVQM
-450 RAKAGCTRDGML
+450 SARAGCSKDGKL

-477 SWGPTVADRVPI
+477 SWGPTVADRVPV

-497 PNVFAKTR
+497 PNVLSQTR

-533 DELAEKVGMDALD
+533 DVLAEKIGMDALE
-546 FRIKNALRKGDRTP
+546 FRIKNALRKGDRTA
-560 TNQLLENSVGQL
+560 TNQLLENSVGQV

-582 DSWRKEAEVFN
+582 VKWRKQAEDFN
-593 QKNTKLKRGVGC
+593 QNNKNVKRGVGC

-639 MDIGQGANTIM
+639 MDIGQGTNTIM

-699 HLRTQII
+699 HLRGQII
-706 HLAEATENA
+706 QLAEASENA
-715 TLHLEQ
+715 TLYLEQ
-721 NGTSGSGEIIVA
+721 NGSVGSGKLIVE
-733 DETGEHVI
+733 DESGEHVI

-760 FDPPTTPLDENR
+760 FDPPTTTLDENG

-787 EVEVDIMLG
+787 EVEVDTLLG

-814 PTLVE
+814 PTQVE
-819 GQIHGGVAQG
+819 GQIQGGIAQG
-829 LGLALMEEYVQ
+829 LGMALMEEYVQ
-840 GVSENLHDY
+840 CVSENLHDY
-849 LLPTVGDMPEI
+849 LMPTVGDMPEI
-860 EVILIEDPEPLGPY
+860 EIILIEDPEPLGPY

-889 AILGGIKHA
+889 AILAGIKHA
-898 TGVSIRHVPATPDR
+898 TGISIRHVPATPDR

-917 QEAGKNNG
+917 QEAGK

>member
-16 IPQTLSVNPL
+16 LPQTLAVNPL

-73 EGHSARTVEGLAK
+73 EGHNARTVEGLAK

-125 PTEPQV
+125 PTEAQV

-158 SASEATPPS
+158 SSSEPTPSS

-181 QKLTGEEIFSAD
+181 QKVTGEEIYSAD
-193 YAPEDSL
+193 YTPEDSL

-208 HPRAKFTLAHPEK
+208 HPRAKFTLAQPEK
-221 VLNKYPGI
+221 VLKIYPGI
-229 VKILTADDVTGNN
+229 IKILTADDVTGNN

-271 VGERDAVESVS
+271 IGERENVESVS

-296 RGWDAA
+296 RGFDAA
-302 LSGKLEPVQAEIP
+302 LSGKLEPVQSEIV
-315 DNILAEGLLKKND
+315 DNILAEGFLKKND

-334 ESFAVAEGNWTTSAV
+334 ESFAVAEGVWTTSAV
-349 EHGYI
+349 EHGYL
-354 EPEAGYARKVGQR
+354 EPEAGYATKIGQR

-380 QTEVAQVLGLELE
+380 QTEVAQFLGIEPG
-393 QIRIIPSAVGGAF
+393 QVRIIPSAVGGGF
-406 GGKLDLSVQP
+406 GGKLDISVQP
-416 LVALAAWILE
+416 LVALAAWILG
-426 RPVRCIYTRPE
+426 RPVRSIYTRPE
-437 SLASTTKRHPVQM
+437 SMVSTTKRHPVQM
-450 RAKAGCTRDGML
+450 SARAGCSKDGKL

-477 SWGPTVADRVPI
+477 SWGPTVADRVPV

-497 PNVFAKTR
+497 PNVLSQSR

-533 DELAEKVGMDALD
+533 DVLAEKIGMDALE
-546 FRIKNALRKGDRTP
+546 FRIKNALRKGDRTA
-560 TNQLLENSVGQL
+560 TNQLLENSVGQV

-582 DSWRKEAEVFN
+582 VKWRKQAEDFN
-593 QKNTKLKRGVGC
+593 QNNKNVKRGVGC

-639 MDIGQGANTIM
+639 MDIGQGTNTIM

-699 HLRTQII
+699 HLRGQII
-706 HLAEATENA
+706 QLAEASENA
-715 TLHLEQ
+715 TLYLEQ
-721 NGTSGSGEIIVA
+721 NGSVGSGKLIVE
-733 DETGEHVI
+733 DESGEHVI

-760 FDPPTTPLDENR
+760 FDPPTTTLDENG

-787 EVEVDIMLG
+787 EVEVDTLLG

-814 PTLVE
+814 PTQVE
-819 GQIHGGVAQG
+819 GQIQGGIAQG
-829 LGLALMEEYVQ
+829 LGMALMEEYVQ
-840 GVSENLHDY
+840 CVSENLHDY
-849 LLPTVGDMPEI
+849 LMPTVGDMPEI
-860 EVILIEDPEPLGPY
+860 EIILIEDPEPLGPY

-889 AILGGIKHA
+889 AILAGIKHA
-898 TGVSIRHVPATPDR
+898 TGISIRHVPATPDR

-917 QEAGKNNG
+917 QEAGK

>member
-16 IPQTLSVNPL
+16 LPQTLTVNPL

-73 EGHSARTVEGLAK
+73 EGHNARTVEGIAK
-86 NGDLTALQQAFLD
+86 NSDLTALQQAFLD

-131 LDALG
+131 LDALS

-148 VEAVLKAGQT
+148 VEAVLKAGKT
-158 SASEATPPS
+158 SSSEPTPPS

-181 QKLTGEEIFSAD
+181 QKVTGEEIYSAD
-193 YAPEDSL
+193 YAPKDSL

-208 HPRAKFTLAHPEK
+208 HPRAKFTLAQPEK
-221 VLNKYPGI
+221 VLKKYPGI
-229 VKILTADDVTGNN
+229 IKILTADDVTGNN

-271 VGERDAVESVS
+271 IGERENVESVS

-296 RGWDAA
+296 RGCDAA
-302 LSGKLEPVQAEIP
+302 LSGKLEPVQSEIV
-315 DNILAEGLLKKND
+315 DNILAEGFLKKND

-334 ESFAVAEGNWTTSAV
+334 ESFAVAEGVWTTSAV
-349 EHGYI
+349 EHGYL
-354 EPEAGYARKVGQR
+354 EPEAGYATKIGQR

-380 QTEVAQVLGLELE
+380 QTEVAQFLGIEPG
-393 QIRIIPSAVGGAF
+393 QVRIITSAVGGGF
-406 GGKLDLSVQP
+406 GGKLDISVQP
-416 LVALAAWILE
+416 LVALAAWILG
-426 RPVRCIYTRPE
+426 RPVRSIYTRPE
-437 SLASTTKRHPVQM
+437 SMVSTTKRHPVQM
-450 RAKAGCTRDGML
+450 SARAGCSKDGKL

-477 SWGPTVADRVPI
+477 SWGPTVADRVPV

-497 PNVFAKTR
+497 PNVLSQSR

-533 DELAEKVGMDALD
+533 DVLAEKIGMDALE
-546 FRIKNALRKGDRTP
+546 FRIKNALRKGDRTA
-560 TNQLLENSVGQL
+560 TNQLLENSVGQV

-582 DSWRKEAEVFN
+582 VKWRKQAEDFN
-593 QKNTKLKRGVGC
+593 QNNKNVKRGVGC
-605 GSAWYGC
+605 GSTWYGC

-699 HLRTQII
+699 HLRGQII
-706 HLAEATENA
+706 QLAEASENA
-715 TLHLEQ
+715 TLYLEQ
-721 NGTSGSGEIIVA
+721 NGSVGSGKLIVE
-733 DETGEHVI
+733 DESGEHVI

-760 FDPPTTPLDENR
+760 FDPPTTTLDENG

-787 EVEVDIMLG
+787 EVEVDALLG

-814 PTLVE
+814 PTQVE
-819 GQIHGGVAQG
+819 GQIQGGIAQG
-829 LGLALMEEYVQ
+829 LGMALMEEYVQ
-840 GVSENLHDY
+840 CVSENLHDY
-849 LLPTVGDMPEI
+849 LMPTVGDMPEI
-860 EVILIEDPEPLGPY
+860 EIILIEDPEPLGPY

-889 AILGGIKHA
+889 AILAGIKHA
-898 TGVSIRHVPATPDR
+898 IGISIRHVPATPDR

-917 QEAGKNNG
+917 QEAGK

>member
-1 MSTTEKTTVSFILND
+1 MSTTEKTTVTFILND
-16 IPQTLSVNPL
+16 LPQTLAVNPL

-73 EGHSARTVEGLAK
+73 EGHNARTVEGLAK

-131 LDALG
+131 LDALS

-158 SASEATPPS
+158 SSESVPET

-181 QKLTGEEIFSAD
+181 QKVTGDEVYSAD

-208 HPRAKFTLAHPEK
+208 YPRAKFTLAQPEK
-221 VLNKYPGI
+221 VLKKYPGI
-229 VKILTADDVTGNN
+229 IKIITADDVTGNN

-271 VGERDAVESVS
+271 IGERENVESAS

-296 RGWDAA
+296 RGCDAA
-302 LSGKLEPVQAEIP
+302 LSGKLEPVQSEIV
-315 DNILAEGLLKKND
+315 DNILAEGFLKKND
-328 VEKAFA
+328 AEKAFT
-334 ESFAVAEGNWTTSAV
+334 ESFAVAEGVWTTSAV
-349 EHGYI
+349 EHGYL
-354 EPEAGYARKVGQR
+354 EPEAGYARKIGQR

-380 QTEVAQVLGLELE
+380 QTEVAQFLGIEPR
-393 QIRIIPSAVGGAF
+393 QVRIIPSAVGGGF
-406 GGKLDLSVQP
+406 GGKLDISVQP
-416 LVALAAWILE
+416 LVALAAWILG
-426 RPVRCIYTRPE
+426 RPVRSIYTRPE
-437 SLASTTKRHPVQM
+437 SMVSTTKRHPVQM
-450 RAKAGCTRDGML
+450 SARAGCSKDGKL
-462 TAYEYHGDFNTGAYA
+462 TAYEYHGNFNTGAYA
-477 SWGPTVADRVPI
+477 SWGPTVADRVPV

-497 PNVFAKTR
+497 PNVLSQSR

-533 DELAEKVGMDALD
+533 DVLAEKIGMDALE
-546 FRIKNALRKGDRTP
+546 FRIKNALRKGDRTA
-560 TNQLLENSVGQL
+560 TNQLLENSVGQV

-582 DSWRKEAEVFN
+582 VKWRKQAEDFN
-593 QKNTKLKRGVGC
+593 QNNKNVKRGVGC

-639 MDIGQGANTIM
+639 MDIGQGTNTIM

-699 HLRTQII
+699 HLRGQII
-706 HLAEATENA
+706 QLAEASENA
-715 TLHLEQ
+715 TLYLEQ
-721 NGTSGSGEIIVA
+721 NGSVGSGKLIVE
-733 DETGEHVI
+733 DESGEHVI

-760 FDPPTTPLDENR
+760 FDPPTTTLDENG

-787 EVEVDIMLG
+787 EVEVDTLLG

-814 PTLVE
+814 PTQVE
-819 GQIHGGVAQG
+819 GQIQGGIAQG
-829 LGLALMEEYVQ
+829 LGMALMEEYVQ
-840 GVSENLHDY
+840 CVSENLHDY
-849 LLPTVGDMPEI
+849 LMPTVGDMPEI
-860 EVILIEDPEPLGPY
+860 EIILIEDPEPLGPY

-889 AILGGIKHA
+889 AILAGIKHA

-917 QEAGKNNG
+917 QEAGK

>member
-16 IPQTLSVNPL
+16 LPQTLAVNPL

-73 EGHSARTVEGLAK
+73 EGHNARTVEGLAK
-86 NGDLTALQQAFLD
+86 NSDLTALQQAFLD

-148 VEAVLKAGQT
+148 VEAVLKAGKT
-158 SASEATPPS
+158 SSSEPTPPS

-181 QKLTGEEIFSAD
+181 QKVTGEEIYSAD
-193 YAPEDSL
+193 YAPKDSL

-208 HPRAKFTLAHPEK
+208 HPRAKFTLAQPEK
-221 VLNKYPGI
+221 VLKKYPGI
-229 VKILTADDVTGNN
+229 IKILTADDVTGNN

-271 VGERDAVESVS
+271 IGERENVESVS

-296 RGWDAA
+296 RGCDAA
-302 LSGKLEPVQAEIP
+302 LSGKLEPVQSEIV
-315 DNILAEGLLKKND
+315 DNILAEGFLKKND

-334 ESFAVAEGNWTTSAV
+334 ESFAVAEGVWTTSAV
-349 EHGYI
+349 EHGYL
-354 EPEAGYARKVGQR
+354 EPEAGYATKIGQR

-380 QTEVAQVLGLELE
+380 QTEVAQFLGIEPG
-393 QIRIIPSAVGGAF
+393 QVRIITSAVGGGF
-406 GGKLDLSVQP
+406 GGKLDISVQP
-416 LVALAAWILE
+416 LVALAAWILG
-426 RPVRCIYTRPE
+426 RPVRSIYTRPE
-437 SLASTTKRHPVQM
+437 SMVSTTKRHPVQM
-450 RAKAGCTRDGML
+450 SARAGCSKDGKL

-477 SWGPTVADRVPI
+477 SWGPTVADRVPV

-497 PNVFAKTR
+497 PNVLSQSR

-533 DELAEKVGMDALD
+533 DVLAEKIGMDALE
-546 FRIKNALRKGDRTP
+546 FRIKNALRKGDRTA
-560 TNQLLENSVGQL
+560 TNQLLENSVGQV

-582 DSWRKEAEVFN
+582 VKWRKQAEDFN
-593 QKNTKLKRGVGC
+593 QNNKNVKRGVGC

-699 HLRTQII
+699 HLRGQII
-706 HLAEATENA
+706 QLAEASENA
-715 TLHLEQ
+715 TLYLEQ
-721 NGTSGSGEIIVA
+721 NGSVGSGKLIVE
-733 DETGEHVI
+733 DESGEHVI

-760 FDPPTTPLDENR
+760 FDPPTTTLDENG

-787 EVEVDIMLG
+787 EVEVDTLLG

-814 PTLVE
+814 PTQVE
-819 GQIHGGVAQG
+819 GQIQGGIAQG
-829 LGLALMEEYVQ
+829 LGMALMEEYVQ
-840 GVSENLHDY
+840 CVSENLHDY
-849 LLPTVGDMPEI
+849 LMPTVGDMPEI
-860 EVILIEDPEPLGPY
+860 EIILIEDPEPLGPY

-889 AILGGIKHA
+889 AILAGIKHA
-898 TGVSIRHVPATPDR
+898 IGISIRHVPATPDR

-917 QEAGKNNG
+917 QEAGK

>member
-16 IPQTLSVNPL
+16 LPQTLAVNPL

-73 EGHSARTVEGLAK
+73 EGHNARTVEGLAK

-158 SASEATPPS
+158 SSSEPTPSS

-181 QKLTGEEIFSAD
+181 QKVTGEEIYSAD
-193 YAPEDSL
+193 YTPEDSL

-208 HPRAKFTLAHPEK
+208 HPRAKFTLAQPEK
-221 VLNKYPGI
+221 VLKKYPGI
-229 VKILTADDVTGNN
+229 IKILTADDVTGNN

-271 VGERDAVESVS
+271 IGERENVESVS

-296 RGWDAA
+296 RGCDAA
-302 LSGKLEPVQAEIP
+302 LSGKLEPVQSEIV
-315 DNILAEGLLKKND
+315 DNILAEGFLKKND

-334 ESFAVAEGNWTTSAV
+334 ESFAVAEGVWTTSAV
-349 EHGYI
+349 EHGYL
-354 EPEAGYARKVGQR
+354 EPEAGYATKIGQR

-380 QTEVAQVLGLELE
+380 QTEVAQFLGIEPG
-393 QIRIIPSAVGGAF
+393 QVRIIPSAVGGGF
-406 GGKLDLSVQP
+406 GGKLDISVQP
-416 LVALAAWILE
+416 LVALAAWILG
-426 RPVRCIYTRPE
+426 RPVRSIYTRPE
-437 SLASTTKRHPVQM
+437 SMVSTTKRHPVQM
-450 RAKAGCTRDGML
+450 SARAGCSKDGKL

-477 SWGPTVADRVPI
+477 SWGPTVADRVPV

-497 PNVFAKTR
+497 PNVLSQSR

-533 DELAEKVGMDALD
+533 DVLAEKIGMDALE
-546 FRIKNALRKGDRTP
+546 FRIKNALRKGDRTA
-560 TNQLLENSVGQL
+560 TNQLLKNSVGQV

-582 DSWRKEAEVFN
+582 VKWRKQAEDFN
-593 QKNTKLKRGVGC
+593 QNNKNVKRGVGC

-639 MDIGQGANTIM
+639 MDIGQGTNTIM

-699 HLRTQII
+699 HLRGQII
-706 HLAEATENA
+706 QLAEASENA
-715 TLHLEQ
+715 TLYLEQ
-721 NGTSGSGEIIVA
+721 NGSVGSGKLIVE
-733 DETGEHVI
+733 DESGEHVI

-760 FDPPTTPLDENR
+760 FDPPTTTLDENG

-787 EVEVDIMLG
+787 EVEVDTLLG

-814 PTLVE
+814 PTQVE
-819 GQIHGGVAQG
+819 GQIQGGIAQG
-829 LGLALMEEYVQ
+829 LGMALMEEYVQ
-840 GVSENLHDY
+840 CVSENLHDY
-849 LLPTVGDMPEI
+849 LMPTVGDMPEI
-860 EVILIEDPEPLGPY
+860 EIILIEDPEPLGPY

-889 AILGGIKHA
+889 AILAGIKHA
-898 TGVSIRHVPATPDR
+898 TGISIRHVPATPDR

-917 QEAGKNNG
+917 QEAGK

>member
-1 MSTTEKTTVSFILND
+1 MSTTEKTTVTFILND
-16 IPQTLSVNPL
+16 LPQTLAVNPL

-73 EGHSARTVEGLAK
+73 EGHNARTVEGLAK

-131 LDALG
+131 LDALS

-158 SASEATPPS
+158 SSESVPET

-181 QKLTGEEIFSAD
+181 QKVTGDEIYSAD

-208 HPRAKFTLAHPEK
+208 HPRAKFTLAQPEK
-221 VLNKYPGI
+221 VLKKYPGI
-229 VKILTADDVTGNN
+229 IKIITADDVTGNN

-271 VGERDAVESVS
+271 IGERENVESAS

-296 RGWDAA
+296 RGCDAA
-302 LSGKLEPVQAEIP
+302 LSGKLEPVQSEIV
-315 DNILAEGLLKKND
+315 DNILAEGFLKKND
-328 VEKAFA
+328 AEKAFT
-334 ESFAVAEGNWTTSAV
+334 ESFAVAEGVWTTSAV
-349 EHGYI
+349 EHGYL
-354 EPEAGYARKVGQR
+354 EPEAGYARKIGQR

-380 QTEVAQVLGLELE
+380 QTEVAQFLGIEPR
-393 QIRIIPSAVGGAF
+393 QVRIIPSAVGGGF
-406 GGKLDLSVQP
+406 GGKLDISVQP
-416 LVALAAWILE
+416 LVALAAWILG
-426 RPVRCIYTRPE
+426 RPVRSIYTRPE
-437 SLASTTKRHPVQM
+437 SMVSTTKRHPVQM
-450 RAKAGCTRDGML
+450 SARAGCSKDGKL

-477 SWGPTVADRVPI
+477 SWGPTVADRVPV

-497 PNVFAKTR
+497 PNVLSQSR

-533 DELAEKVGMDALD
+533 DVLAEKIGMDALE
-546 FRIKNALRKGDRTP
+546 FRIKNALRKGDRTA
-560 TNQLLENSVGQL
+560 TNQLLENSVGQV

-582 DSWRKEAEVFN
+582 VKWRKQAEDFN
-593 QKNTKLKRGVGC
+593 QNNKNVKRGVGC

-639 MDIGQGANTIM
+639 MDIGQGTNTIM

-699 HLRTQII
+699 HLRGQII
-706 HLAEATENA
+706 QLAEASENA
-715 TLHLEQ
+715 TLYLEQ
-721 NGTSGSGEIIVA
+721 NGSVGSGKLIVE
-733 DETGEHVI
+733 DESGEHVI

-760 FDPPTTPLDENR
+760 FDPPTTTLDENG

-787 EVEVDIMLG
+787 EVEVDTLLG

-814 PTLVE
+814 PTQVE
-819 GQIHGGVAQG
+819 GQIQGGIAQG
-829 LGLALMEEYVQ
+829 LGMALMEEYVQ
-840 GVSENLHDY
+840 CVSENLHDY
-849 LLPTVGDMPEI
+849 LMPTVGDMPEI
-860 EVILIEDPEPLGPY
+860 EIILIEDPEPLGPY

-889 AILGGIKHA
+889 AILAGIKHA

-917 QEAGKNNG
+917 QEAGK

>member
-16 IPQTLSVNPL
+16 LPQTLAVNPL

-73 EGHSARTVEGLAK
+73 EGHNARTVEGLAK

-158 SASEATPPS
+158 SSSEPTPSS

-181 QKLTGEEIFSAD
+181 QKVTGEEIYSAD

-208 HPRAKFTLAHPEK
+208 HPRAKFTLAQPEK
-221 VLNKYPGI
+221 VLKKYPGI
-229 VKILTADDVTGNN
+229 IKILTADDVTGNN

-271 VGERDAVESVS
+271 IGERENVESVS

-296 RGWDAA
+296 RGCDAA
-302 LSGKLEPVQAEIP
+302 LSGKLEPVQSEIV
-315 DNILAEGLLKKND
+315 DNILAEGFLKKND

-334 ESFAVAEGNWTTSAV
+334 ESFAVAEGVWTTSAV
-349 EHGYI
+349 EHGYL
-354 EPEAGYARKVGQR
+354 EPEAGYATKIGQR

-380 QTEVAQVLGLELE
+380 QTEVAQFLGIEPG
-393 QIRIIPSAVGGAF
+393 QVRIIPSAVGGGF
-406 GGKLDLSVQP
+406 GGKLDISVQP
-416 LVALAAWILE
+416 LVALAAWILG
-426 RPVRCIYTRPE
+426 RPVRSIYTRPE
-437 SLASTTKRHPVQM
+437 SMVSTTKRHPVQM
-450 RAKAGCTRDGML
+450 SARAGCSKDGKL

-477 SWGPTVADRVPI
+477 SWGPTVADRVPV

-497 PNVFAKTR
+497 PNVLSQSR

-533 DELAEKVGMDALD
+533 DVLAEKIGMDALE
-546 FRIKNALRKGDRTP
+546 FRIKNALRKGDRTA
-560 TNQLLENSVGQL
+560 TNQLLENSVGQV

-582 DSWRKEAEVFN
+582 VKWRKQAEDFN
-593 QKNTKLKRGVGC
+593 QNNKNVKRGVGC

-639 MDIGQGANTIM
+639 MDIGQGTNTIM

-699 HLRTQII
+699 HLRGQII
-706 HLAEATENA
+706 QLAEASENA
-715 TLHLEQ
+715 TLYLEQ
-721 NGTSGSGEIIVA
+721 NGSVGSGKLIVE
-733 DETGEHVI
+733 DESGEHVI

-760 FDPPTTPLDENR
+760 FDPPTTTLDENG

-787 EVEVDIMLG
+787 EVEVDTLLG

-814 PTLVE
+814 PTQVE
-819 GQIHGGVAQG
+819 GQIQGGIAQG
-829 LGLALMEEYVQ
+829 LGMALMEEYVQ
-840 GVSENLHDY
+840 CVSENLHDY
-849 LLPTVGDMPEI
+849 LMPTVGDMPEI
-860 EVILIEDPEPLGPY
+860 EIILIEDPEPLGPY

-889 AILGGIKHA
+889 AILAGIKHA
-898 TGVSIRHVPATPDR
+898 TGISIRHVPATPDR

-917 QEAGKNNG
+917 QEAGK

>member
-16 IPQTLSVNPL
+16 LPQTLTVNPL

-73 EGHSARTVEGLAK
+73 EGHNARTVEGIAK
-86 NGDLTALQQAFLD
+86 NSDLTALQQAFLD

-131 LDALG
+131 LDALS

-148 VEAVLKAGQT
+148 VEAVLKAGKT
-158 SASEATPPS
+158 SSSEPTPPS

-181 QKLTGEEIFSAD
+181 QKVTGEEIYSAD
-193 YAPEDSL
+193 YAPKDSL

-208 HPRAKFTLAHPEK
+208 HPRAKFTLAQPEK
-221 VLNKYPGI
+221 VLKKYPGI
-229 VKILTADDVTGNN
+229 IKILTADDVTGNN

-271 VGERDAVESVS
+271 IGERENVESVS

-296 RGWDAA
+296 RGCDAA
-302 LSGKLEPVQAEIP
+302 LSGKLEPVQSEIV
-315 DNILAEGLLKKND
+315 DNILAEGFLKKND

-334 ESFAVAEGNWTTSAV
+334 ESFAVAEGVWTTSAV
-349 EHGYI
+349 EHGYL
-354 EPEAGYARKVGQR
+354 EPEAGYATKIGQR

-380 QTEVAQVLGLELE
+380 QTEVAQFLGIESG
-393 QIRIIPSAVGGAF
+393 QVRIIPSAVGGGF
-406 GGKLDLSVQP
+406 GGKLDISVQP
-416 LVALAAWILE
+416 LVALAAWILG
-426 RPVRCIYTRPE
+426 RPVRSIYTRPE
-437 SLASTTKRHPVQM
+437 SMVSTTKRHPVQM
-450 RAKAGCTRDGML
+450 SARAGCSKDGKL

-477 SWGPTVADRVPI
+477 SWGPTVADRVPV

-497 PNVFAKTR
+497 PNVLSQSR

-533 DELAEKVGMDALD
+533 DVLAEKIGMDALE
-546 FRIKNALRKGDRTP
+546 FRIKNALRKGDRTA
-560 TNQLLENSVGQL
+560 TNQLLENSVGQV

-582 DSWRKEAEVFN
+582 VKWRKQAEDFN
-593 QKNTKLKRGVGC
+593 QNNKNVKRGVGC

-639 MDIGQGANTIM
+639 MDIGQGTNTIM

-699 HLRTQII
+699 HLRGQII
-706 HLAEATENA
+706 QLAEASENA
-715 TLHLEQ
+715 TLYLEQ
-721 NGTSGSGEIIVA
+721 NGSVGSGKLIVE
-733 DETGEHVI
+733 DESGEHVI

-760 FDPPTTPLDENR
+760 FDPPTTTLDENG

-787 EVEVDIMLG
+787 EVEVDTLLG

-814 PTLVE
+814 PTQVE
-819 GQIHGGVAQG
+819 GQIQGGIAQG
-829 LGLALMEEYVQ
+829 LGMALMEEYVQ
-840 GVSENLHDY
+840 CVSENLHDY
-849 LLPTVGDMPEI
+849 LMPTVGDMPEI
-860 EVILIEDPEPLGPY
+860 EIILIEDPEPLGPY

-889 AILGGIKHA
+889 AILAGIKHA
-898 TGVSIRHVPATPDR
+898 TGISIRHVPATPDR

-917 QEAGKNNG
+917 QEAGK

>member
-16 IPQTLSVNPL
+16 LPQTLAVNPL

-73 EGHSARTVEGLAK
+73 EGHNARTVEGLAK

-125 PTEPQV
+125 PTEAQV

-158 SASEATPPS
+158 SSSEPTPSS

-181 QKLTGEEIFSAD
+181 QKVTGEEIYSAD

-208 HPRAKFTLAHPEK
+208 HPRAKFTLAQPEK
-221 VLNKYPGI
+221 VLKKYPGI
-229 VKILTADDVTGNN
+229 IKILTADDVTGNN

-271 VGERDAVESVS
+271 IGERENVESVS

-296 RGWDAA
+296 RGCDAA
-302 LSGKLEPVQAEIP
+302 LSGKLEPVQSEIV
-315 DNILAEGLLKKND
+315 DNILAEGFLKKND

-334 ESFAVAEGNWTTSAV
+334 ESFAVAEGVWTTSAV
-349 EHGYI
+349 EHGYL
-354 EPEAGYARKVGQR
+354 EPEAGYATKIGQR

-380 QTEVAQVLGLELE
+380 QTEVAQFLGIEPG
-393 QIRIIPSAVGGAF
+393 QVRIIPSAVGGGF
-406 GGKLDLSVQP
+406 GGKLDISVQP
-416 LVALAAWILE
+416 LVALAAWILG
-426 RPVRCIYTRPE
+426 RPVRSIYTRPE
-437 SLASTTKRHPVQM
+437 SMVSTTKRHPVQM
-450 RAKAGCTRDGML
+450 SARAGCSKDGKL

-477 SWGPTVADRVPI
+477 SWGPTVADRVPV

-497 PNVFAKTR
+497 PNVLSQSR

-533 DELAEKVGMDALD
+533 DVLAEKIGMDALE
-546 FRIKNALRKGDRTP
+546 FRIKNALRKGDRTA
-560 TNQLLENSVGQL
+560 TNQLLENSVGQV

-582 DSWRKEAEVFN
+582 VKWRKQAEDFN
-593 QKNTKLKRGVGC
+593 QNNKNVKRGVGC

-639 MDIGQGANTIM
+639 MDIGQGTNTIM

-699 HLRTQII
+699 HLRGQII
-706 HLAEATENA
+706 QLAEASENA
-715 TLHLEQ
+715 TLYLEQ
-721 NGTSGSGEIIVA
+721 NGSVGSGELIVE
-733 DETGEHVI
+733 DESGEHVI

-760 FDPPTTPLDENR
+760 FDPPTTTLDENG

-787 EVEVDIMLG
+787 EVEVDTLLG

-814 PTLVE
+814 PTQVE
-819 GQIHGGVAQG
+819 GQIQGGIAQG
-829 LGLALMEEYVQ
+829 LGMALMEEYVQ
-840 GVSENLHDY
+840 CVSENLHDY
-849 LLPTVGDMPEI
+849 LMPTVGDMPEI
-860 EVILIEDPEPLGPY
+860 EIILIEDPEPLGPY

-889 AILGGIKHA
+889 AILAGIKHA
-898 TGVSIRHVPATPDR
+898 TGISIRHVPATPDR

-917 QEAGKNNG
+917 QEAGK

>member
-16 IPQTLSVNPL
+16 LPQTLAVNPL

-73 EGHSARTVEGLAK
+73 EGHNARTVEGLAK

-131 LDALG
+131 LDALS

-148 VEAVLKAGQT
+148 VEAVLKAGKT
-158 SASEATPPS
+158 SSSEPTPPS

-181 QKLTGEEIFSAD
+181 QKVTGEEIYSAD
-193 YAPEDSL
+193 YAPKDSL

-208 HPRAKFTLAHPEK
+208 HPRAKFTLAQPEK
-221 VLNKYPGI
+221 VLKKYPGI
-229 VKILTADDVTGNN
+229 IKILTADDVTGNN

-256 AKDHVRFRGEAVVAL
+256 AKDHVRFRGEAVLAL
-271 VGERDAVESVS
+271 VGERENVESVS

-296 RGWDAA
+296 RGCDAA
-302 LSGKLEPVQAEIP
+302 LSGKLEPVQSEIV
-315 DNILAEGLLKKND
+315 DNILAEGFLKKND

-334 ESFAVAEGNWTTSAV
+334 ESFAVAEGVWTTSAV
-349 EHGYI
+349 EHGYL
-354 EPEAGYARKVGQR
+354 EPEAGYATKIGQR

-380 QTEVAQVLGLELE
+380 QTEVAQFLGIEPG
-393 QIRIIPSAVGGAF
+393 QVRIITSAVGGGF
-406 GGKLDLSVQP
+406 GGKLDISVQP
-416 LVALAAWILE
+416 LVALAAWILG
-426 RPVRCIYTRPE
+426 RPVRSIYTRPE
-437 SLASTTKRHPVQM
+437 SMVSTTKRHPVQM
-450 RAKAGCTRDGML
+450 SARAGCSKDGKL

-477 SWGPTVADRVPI
+477 SWGPTVADRVPV

-497 PNVFAKTR
+497 PNVLSQSR

-533 DELAEKVGMDALD
+533 DVLAEKIGMDALE
-546 FRIKNALRKGDRTP
+546 FRIKNALRKGDQTA
-560 TNQLLENSVGQL
+560 TNQLLENSVGQV

-582 DSWRKEAEVFN
+582 VKWRKQAEDFN
-593 QKNTKLKRGVGC
+593 QNNKNVKRGVGC

-639 MDIGQGANTIM
+639 MDIGQGTNTIM

-699 HLRTQII
+699 HLRGQII
-706 HLAEATENA
+706 QLAEASENA
-715 TLHLEQ
+715 TLYLEQ
-721 NGTSGSGEIIVA
+721 NGSVGSGKLIVE
-733 DETGEHVI
+733 DESGEHVI

-760 FDPPTTPLDENR
+760 FDPPTTTLDENG

-787 EVEVDIMLG
+787 EVEVDTLLG

-814 PTLVE
+814 PTQVE
-819 GQIHGGVAQG
+819 GQIQGGIAQG
-829 LGLALMEEYVQ
+829 LGMALMEEYVQ
-840 GVSENLHDY
+840 CVSENLHDY
-849 LLPTVGDMPEI
+849 LMPTVGDMPEI
-860 EVILIEDPEPLGPY
+860 EIILIEDPEPLGPY

-889 AILGGIKHA
+889 AILAGIKHA
-898 TGVSIRHVPATPDR
+898 IGISIRHVPATPDR

-917 QEAGKNNG
+917 QEAGK

>member
-16 IPQTLSVNPL
+16 LPQTLAVNPL

-73 EGHSARTVEGLAK
+73 EGHNARTVEGLAK
-86 NGDLTALQQAFLD
+86 NGDLTPLQQAFLD

-158 SASEATPPS
+158 SSSEPTPSS

-181 QKLTGEEIFSAD
+181 QKVTGEEIYSAD
-193 YAPEDSL
+193 YTPEDSL

-208 HPRAKFTLAHPEK
+208 HPRAKFTLAQPEK
-221 VLNKYPGI
+221 VLKKYPGI
-229 VKILTADDVTGNN
+229 IKILTADDVTGNN

-271 VGERDAVESVS
+271 IGERENVESVS

-296 RGWDAA
+296 RGCDAA
-302 LSGKLEPVQAEIP
+302 LSGKLEPVQSEIV
-315 DNILAEGLLKKND
+315 DNILAEGFLKKND

-334 ESFAVAEGNWTTSAV
+334 ESFAVAEGVWTTSAV
-349 EHGYI
+349 EHGYL
-354 EPEAGYARKVGQR
+354 EPEAGYATKIGQR

-380 QTEVAQVLGLELE
+380 QTEVAQFLGIEPG
-393 QIRIIPSAVGGAF
+393 QVRIIPSAVGGGF
-406 GGKLDLSVQP
+406 GGKLDISVQP
-416 LVALAAWILE
+416 LVALAAWILG
-426 RPVRCIYTRPE
+426 RPVRSIYTRPE
-437 SLASTTKRHPVQM
+437 SMVSTTKRHPVQM
-450 RAKAGCTRDGML
+450 SARAGCSKDGKL

-477 SWGPTVADRVPI
+477 SWGPTVADRVPV

-497 PNVFAKTR
+497 PNVLSQSR

-533 DELAEKVGMDALD
+533 DVLAEKIGMDALE
-546 FRIKNALRKGDRTP
+546 FRIKNALRKGDRTA
-560 TNQLLENSVGQL
+560 TNQLLENSVGQV

-582 DSWRKEAEVFN
+582 VKWRKQAEDFN
-593 QKNTKLKRGVGC
+593 QNNKNVKRGVGC

-639 MDIGQGANTIM
+639 MDIGQGTNTIM

-699 HLRTQII
+699 HLRGQII
-706 HLAEATENA
+706 QLAEASENA
-715 TLHLEQ
+715 TLYLEQ
-721 NGTSGSGEIIVA
+721 NGTVGSGKLIVE
-733 DETGEHVI
+733 DESGEHVI

-760 FDPPTTPLDENR
+760 FDPPTTTLDENG

-787 EVEVDIMLG
+787 EVEVDTLLG

-814 PTLVE
+814 PTQVE
-819 GQIHGGVAQG
+819 GQIQGGIAQG
-829 LGLALMEEYVQ
+829 LGMALMEEYVQ
-840 GVSENLHDY
+840 CVSENLHDY
-849 LLPTVGDMPEI
+849 LMPTVGDMPEI
-860 EVILIEDPEPLGPY
+860 EIILIEDPEPLGPY

-889 AILGGIKHA
+889 AILAGIKHA
-898 TGVSIRHVPATPDR
+898 TGISIRHVPATPDR

-917 QEAGKNNG
+917 QEAGK

>member
-16 IPQTLSVNPL
+16 LPQTLAVNPL

-73 EGHSARTVEGLAK
+73 EGQNARTVEGIAK
-86 NGDLTALQQAFLD
+86 NSDLTALQQAFLD

-148 VEAVLKAGQT
+148 VEAVLKAGKT
-158 SASEATPPS
+158 SSSEPTPPS

-181 QKLTGEEIFSAD
+181 QKVTGEEIYSAD
-193 YAPEDSL
+193 YAPKDSL

-208 HPRAKFTLAHPEK
+208 HPRAKFTLAQPEK
-221 VLNKYPGI
+221 VLKKYPGI
-229 VKILTADDVTGNN
+229 IKILTADDVTGNN

-271 VGERDAVESVS
+271 IGERENVESVS

-296 RGWDAA
+296 RGCDAA
-302 LSGKLEPVQAEIP
+302 LSGKLEPVQSEIV
-315 DNILAEGLLKKND
+315 DNILAEGFLKKND

-334 ESFAVAEGNWTTSAV
+334 ESFAVAEGVWTTSAV
-349 EHGYI
+349 EHGYL
-354 EPEAGYARKVGQR
+354 EPEAGYATKIGQR

-380 QTEVAQVLGLELE
+380 QTEVAQFLGIEPG
-393 QIRIIPSAVGGAF
+393 QVRIITSAVGGGF
-406 GGKLDLSVQP
+406 GGKLDISVQP
-416 LVALAAWILE
+416 LVALAAWILG
-426 RPVRCIYTRPE
+426 RPVRSIYTRPE
-437 SLASTTKRHPVQM
+437 SMVSTTKRHPVQM
-450 RAKAGCTRDGML
+450 SARAGCSKDGKL

-477 SWGPTVADRVPI
+477 SWGPTVADRVPV

-497 PNVFAKTR
+497 PNVLSQSR

-533 DELAEKVGMDALD
+533 DVLAEKIGMDALE
-546 FRIKNALRKGDRTP
+546 FRIKNALRKGDQTA
-560 TNQLLENSVGQL
+560 TNQLLENSVGQV

-582 DSWRKEAEVFN
+582 VKWRKQAEDFN
-593 QKNTKLKRGVGC
+593 QNNKNVKRGVGC

-639 MDIGQGANTIM
+639 MDIGQGTNTIM

-699 HLRTQII
+699 HLRGQII
-706 HLAEATENA
+706 QLAEASENA
-715 TLHLEQ
+715 TLYLEQ
-721 NGTSGSGEIIVA
+721 NGSVGSGKLIVE
-733 DETGEHVI
+733 DESGEHVI

-760 FDPPTTPLDENR
+760 FDPPTTTLDENG

-787 EVEVDIMLG
+787 EVEVDTLLG

-814 PTLVE
+814 PTQVE
-819 GQIHGGVAQG
+819 GQIQGGIAQG
-829 LGLALMEEYVQ
+829 LGMALMEEYVQ
-840 GVSENLHDY
+840 CVSENLHDY
-849 LLPTVGDMPEI
+849 LMPTVGDMPEI
-860 EVILIEDPEPLGPY
+860 EIILIEDPEPLGPY

-889 AILGGIKHA
+889 AILAGIKHA
-898 TGVSIRHVPATPDR
+898 TGISIRHVPATPDR

-917 QEAGKNNG
+917 QEAGK

>member
-1 MSTTEKTTVSFILND
+1 MSTTEKTTVTFILND
-16 IPQTLSVNPL
+16 LPQTLAVNPL

-73 EGHSARTVEGLAK
+73 EGHNARTVEGLAK

-131 LDALG
+131 LDALS

-158 SASEATPPS
+158 ASESVPET

-181 QKLTGEEIFSAD
+181 QKVTGDEIYSAD

-208 HPRAKFTLAHPEK
+208 HPRAKFTLAQPEK
-221 VLNKYPGI
+221 VLKKYPGI
-229 VKILTADDVTGNN
+229 IKIITADDVTGNN

-271 VGERDAVESVS
+271 IGERENVESAS

-296 RGWDAA
+296 RGCDAA
-302 LSGKLEPVQAEIP
+302 LSGKLEPVQSEIV
-315 DNILAEGLLKKND
+315 DNILAEGFLKKND
-328 VEKAFA
+328 AEKAFT
-334 ESFAVAEGNWTTSAV
+334 ESFAVAEGVWTTSAV
-349 EHGYI
+349 EHGYL
-354 EPEAGYARKVGQR
+354 EPEAGYARKIGQR

-380 QTEVAQVLGLELE
+380 QTEVAQFLGIEPR
-393 QIRIIPSAVGGAF
+393 QVRIIPSAVGGGF
-406 GGKLDLSVQP
+406 GGKLDISVQP
-416 LVALAAWILE
+416 LVALAAWILG
-426 RPVRCIYTRPE
+426 RPVRSIYTRPE
-437 SLASTTKRHPVQM
+437 SMVSTTKRHPVQM
-450 RAKAGCTRDGML
+450 SARAGCSKDGKL
-462 TAYEYHGDFNTGAYA
+462 TAYEYHGNFNTGAYA
-477 SWGPTVADRVPI
+477 SWGPTVADRVPV

-497 PNVFAKTR
+497 PNVLSQTR

-533 DELAEKVGMDALD
+533 DVLAEKIGMDALE
-546 FRIKNALRKGDRTP
+546 FRIKNALRKGDRTA
-560 TNQLLENSVGQL
+560 TNQLLENSVGQV

-582 DSWRKEAEVFN
+582 VKWRKQAEDFN
-593 QKNTKLKRGVGC
+593 QNNKNVKRGVGC

-639 MDIGQGANTIM
+639 MDIGQGTNTIM

-699 HLRTQII
+699 HLRGQII
-706 HLAEATENA
+706 QLAEASENA
-715 TLHLEQ
+715 TLYLEQ
-721 NGTSGSGEIIVA
+721 NGSVGSGKLIVE
-733 DETGEHVI
+733 DESGEHVI

-760 FDPPTTPLDENR
+760 FDPPTTTLDENG

-787 EVEVDIMLG
+787 EVEVDTLLG

-814 PTLVE
+814 PTQVE
-819 GQIHGGVAQG
+819 GQIQGGIAQG
-829 LGLALMEEYVQ
+829 LGMALMEEYVQ
-840 GVSENLHDY
+840 CVSENLHDY
-849 LLPTVGDMPEI
+849 LMPTVGDMPEI
-860 EVILIEDPEPLGPY
+860 EIILIEDPEPLGPY

-889 AILGGIKHA
+889 AILAGIKHA

-917 QEAGKNNG
+917 QEAGK

>member
-16 IPQTLSVNPL
+16 LPQTLAVNPL

-73 EGHSARTVEGLAK
+73 EGHNARTVEGIAK
-86 NGDLTALQQAFLD
+86 NSDLTALQQAFLD
-99 EGAAQCGICTPG
+99 EGAAQCGICSPG

-158 SASEATPPS
+158 SSSEPTPPS

-181 QKLTGEEIFSAD
+181 QKVTGDEIYSAD

-208 HPRAKFTLAHPEK
+208 HPRAKFTLAQPEK
-221 VLNKYPGI
+221 VLKKYPGI
-229 VKILTADDVTGNN
+229 IKILTADDVTGNN

-271 VGERDAVESVS
+271 IGERENVESVS

-296 RGWDAA
+296 RGCDAA
-302 LSGKLEPVQAEIP
+302 LSGKLEPVQSEIV
-315 DNILAEGLLKKND
+315 DNILAEGFLKKND

-334 ESFAVAEGNWTTSAV
+334 ESFAVAEGVWTTSAV
-349 EHGYI
+349 EHGYL
-354 EPEAGYARKVGQR
+354 EPEAGYATKIGQR

-380 QTEVAQVLGLELE
+380 QTEVAQFLGIEPG
-393 QIRIIPSAVGGAF
+393 QVRIIPSAVGGGF
-406 GGKLDLSVQP
+406 GGKLDISVQP
-416 LVALAAWILE
+416 LVALAAWILG
-426 RPVRCIYTRPE
+426 RPVRSIYTRPE
-437 SLASTTKRHPVQM
+437 SMVSTTKRHPVQM
-450 RAKAGCTRDGML
+450 SARAGCSKDGKL

-477 SWGPTVADRVPI
+477 SWGPTVADRVPV

-497 PNVFAKTR
+497 PNVLSQSR

-533 DELAEKVGMDALD
+533 DVLAEKIGMDALE
-546 FRIKNALRKGDRTP
+546 FRIKNALRKGDRTA
-560 TNQLLENSVGQL
+560 TNQLLENSVGQV

-582 DSWRKEAEVFN
+582 VKWRKQAEDFN
-593 QKNTKLKRGVGC
+593 QNNKNVKRGVGC

-639 MDIGQGANTIM
+639 MDIGQGTNTIM

-699 HLRTQII
+699 HLRGQII
-706 HLAEATENA
+706 QLAEASENA
-715 TLHLEQ
+715 TLYLEQ
-721 NGTSGSGEIIVA
+721 NGSVGSGKLIVE
-733 DETGEHVI
+733 DESGEHVI

-760 FDPPTTPLDENR
+760 FDPPTTTLDENG

-787 EVEVDIMLG
+787 EVEVDTLLG

-814 PTLVE
+814 PTQVE
-819 GQIHGGVAQG
+819 GQIQGGIAQG
-829 LGLALMEEYVQ
+829 LGMALMEEYVQ
-840 GVSENLHDY
+840 CVSENLHDY
-849 LLPTVGDMPEI
+849 LMPTVGDMPEI
-860 EVILIEDPEPLGPY
+860 EIILIEDPEPLGPY

-889 AILGGIKHA
+889 AILAGIKHA
-898 TGVSIRHVPATPDR
+898 TGISIRHVPATPDR

-917 QEAGKNNG
+917 QEAGK

>member
-16 IPQTLSVNPL
+16 LPQTLAVNPL

-73 EGHSARTVEGLAK
+73 EGQNARTVEGIAK
-86 NGDLTALQQAFLD
+86 NSDLTALQQAFLD

-148 VEAVLKAGQT
+148 VEAVLKAGKT
-158 SASEATPPS
+158 SSSEPTPPS

-181 QKLTGEEIFSAD
+181 QKVTGEEIYSAD

-208 HPRAKFTLAHPEK
+208 HPRAKFTLAQPEK
-221 VLNKYPGI
+221 VLKKYPGI
-229 VKILTADDVTGNN
+229 IKILTADDVTGNN

-256 AKDHVRFRGEAVVAL
+256 AKDHVRFRGEAVLAL
-271 VGERDAVESVS
+271 VGERENVESVS

-296 RGWDAA
+296 RGCDAA
-302 LSGKLEPVQAEIP
+302 LSGKLEPVQSEIV
-315 DNILAEGLLKKND
+315 DNILAEGFLKKND

-334 ESFAVAEGNWTTSAV
+334 ESFAVAEGVWTTSAV
-349 EHGYI
+349 EHGYL
-354 EPEAGYARKVGQR
+354 EPEAGYARKIGQR

-380 QTEVAQVLGLELE
+380 QTEVAQFLGIEPG
-393 QIRIIPSAVGGAF
+393 QVRIIPSAVGGGF
-406 GGKLDLSVQP
+406 GGKLDISVQP
-416 LVALAAWILE
+416 LVALAAWILG
-426 RPVRCIYTRPE
+426 RPVRSIYTRPE
-437 SLASTTKRHPVQM
+437 SMVSTTKRHPVQM
-450 RAKAGCTRDGML
+450 SARAGCSKDGKL

-477 SWGPTVADRVPI
+477 SWGPTVADRVPV

-497 PNVFAKTR
+497 PNVLSQSR

-533 DELAEKVGMDALD
+533 DVLAEKIGMDALE
-546 FRIKNALRKGDRTP
+546 FRIKNALRKGDRTA
-560 TNQLLENSVGQL
+560 TNQLLENSVGQV

-582 DSWRKEAEVFN
+582 VKWRKQAEDFN
-593 QKNTKLKRGVGC
+593 QNNKNVKRGVGC

-621 TIRVG
+621 TICVG

-699 HLRTQII
+699 HLRGQII
-706 HLAEATENA
+706 QLAEASENA
-715 TLHLEQ
+715 TLYLEQ
-721 NGTSGSGEIIVA
+721 NGSVGSGKLIVE
-733 DETGEHVI
+733 DEAGEHVI

-760 FDPPTTPLDENR
+760 FDPPTTTLDENG

-787 EVEVDIMLG
+787 EVEVDTLLG

-814 PTLVE
+814 PTQVE
-819 GQIHGGVAQG
+819 GQIQGGIAQG
-829 LGLALMEEYVQ
+829 LGMALMEEYVQ
-840 GVSENLHDY
+840 CVSENLHDY
-849 LLPTVGDMPEI
+849 LMPTVGDMPEI
-860 EVILIEDPEPLGPY
+860 EIILIEDPEPLGPY

-889 AILGGIKHA
+889 AILAGIKHA
-898 TGVSIRHVPATPDR
+898 TGISIRHVPATPDR

-917 QEAGKNNG
+917 QEAGK